1 MDAAGRAGGSQQGH
15 PGGGDGDAPGDAPM
29 DRYLRSQGLYRKK
42 VAKDGSCLFR
52 AVAEQVLHSQSRH
65 MDVRMACVDYLR
77 KNREKFEAFIEGPF
91 EEYLKNLENP
101 QEWVGQ
107 VEISALSLMYK
118 KDFIIYREPNASPSR
133 VTENGFSDKVLLCFS
148 NGNHYDIVYP
158 IEYAEKAALCQ
169 SLLYELLYEKVFN
182 VDVKKIVAELSA
194 VGGTGESNGSS
205 EVSASDSED
214 DNYRSKATTASDVNG
229 MKSLSG
235 NKHLESN
242 GNSTLVVVPKKV
254 LKSLDPL
261 VYRNI
266 EYDVWL
272 QSKWDQQKQDFSI
285 AAGMQYSVGDKC
297 KVRLDHN
304 GKFYNAHIQEVRSD
318 NGPVVVFV
326 EELGAKHAVS
336 LKSLKPLPQTS
347 PMEGW
352 NTVPGKK
359 IKKFFPTW
367 GQNAQPDAECRGPK
381 GQSKSIKPQSALPP
395 RLQHTVGTRQHQFLS
410 SGPQPHQTSTEQ
422 KPPGRN
428 PSQSV
433 RKAERERAED
443 LTPGSRDCNYF
454 GLSPEERR
462 EKQAIEESRSLYEIQ
477 QRDEQAF
484 PALCNNQSVCQAAT
498 QTMDTSNQKKFSTN
512 ERRNSKW
519 TAEVEEQQKEKE
531 SNSRQIHLSQKL
543 EPNSS
548 ENSQDES
555 YPKASSPLEQVK
567 IDSAFLA
574 EQVRNVCLISKFSS
588 QETSDKGELHHSH
601 NLTECLPS
609 ITPTPSPVFSEVHLP
624 PPVPSVPAIVPAWP
638 SEPTSYGPAG
648 IPSQIPASSLM
659 PGPAAGPDSI
669 VSQAQVTSAS
679 VAGVPVWLQA
689 VNQPLMP
696 LPQTLNPY
704 QDPLYPGFPL
714 SEKGE
719 RAVAPSYSLCNTG
732 EDLPKD
738 KNILR
743 FFFNLGVKAYS
754 CPMWAPHSYLY
765 PLHQAYL
772 AACRMYPNVS
782 LPVYPHSPWFQE
794 APPAQ
799 NESETARP
807 NRHFG
812 VQSEAR
818 SNGQIPQVDS
828 RSPSLPLIIPT
839 AQVTES
845 QGQVCVETE
854 NPAQALHAN
863 YEESLR
869 GKNMFP
875 QPPFGH
881 NHFLGAVP
889 IAPHFFPHFWYGYPV
904 QGFIENSVGRPSVVM
919 SPEDKE
925 AAAGTSANMYVGKES
940 SPPVPGVNCAEQLQ
954 KTNSSSG
961 TNTVPFPVAG
971 PGSQCSA
978 PKDTSVRAPQLE
990 QTCPLA
996 APKQK
1001 TSGQQQHSA
1010 PQTQGTERQP
1020 AAPASQPLLSEPP
1033 KSELK
1038 NSIPSRKE
1046 KTGKGRDSK
1055 GAANLQT
1062 ESRAQRMREESSED
1076 ENEVSDMLRSGRS
1089 KQFYNQTYGGGR
1101 RPRLERGYSSRGGY
1115 QFQRNE
1121 EAWKGPPGRSRDD
1134 SYQYQRNFRG
1144 QPYRN
1149 DRRRA
1154 TLGDNQR
1161 GQQA

>member
-1 MDAAGRAGGSQQGH
+1 MEAACKADGGEQSHRGSGMD
-15 PGGGDGDAPGDAPM
+15 DASM
-29 DRYLRSQGLYRKK
+29 DCYLRSQGLYRKR

-65 MDVRMACVDYLR
+65 IDVRMACVDYLR

-91 EEYLKNLENP
+91 EEYLKCLENP

-118 KDFIIYREPNASPSR
+118 KDFIIYREPNASPSH

-158 IEYAEKAALCQ
+158 IEYSETAALCQ
-169 SLLYELLYEKVFN
+169 SLLYELLYEKVFDT
-182 VDVKKIVAELSA
+182 DVKKIIAELSA
-194 VGGTGESNGSS
+194 VGVTEESNGSS

-214 DNYRSKATTASDVNG
+214 DNYRSKATTVSDMNG
-229 MKSLSG
+229 LKSLSG
-235 NKHLESN
+235 NKHLKSN
-242 GNSTLVVVPKKV
+242 GNPTLLDLPKKV
-254 LKSLDPL
+254 LKSLNPS
-261 VYRNI
+261 VYRNV

-304 GKFYNAHIQEVRSD
+304 GKFYNAHIQEVYSE

-336 LKSLKPLPQTS
+336 LKSLKPLPQAS

-367 GQNAQPDAECRGPK
+367 GQNAQPDADCRGPK
-381 GQSKSIKPQSALPP
+381 NQSKSIKPQSALPP
-395 RLQHTVGTRQHQFLS
+395 RLQHTVGTRQHQFLC
-410 SGPQPHQTSTEQ
+410 SGSQPHQTSTEQ
-422 KPPGRN
+422 KAPGRN
-428 PSQSV
+428 PSQTV
-433 RKAERERAED
+433 RKPDRERTED
-443 LTPGSRDCNYF
+443 LNHGSRDCNYF

-484 PALCNNQSVCQAAT
+484 PALSNNQSVCQAAT
-498 QTMDTSNQKKFSTN
+498 QTVDNLNQKKFSNN
-512 ERRNSKW
+512 ERRISKW
-519 TAEVEEQQKEKE
+519 TAEVEEQKDKE

-567 IDSAFLA
+567 TDSPILA

-588 QETSDKGELHHSH
+588 QETSDKGELHHRH

-609 ITPTPSPVFSEVHLP
+609 ITPSPVFSEVHLP
-624 PPVPSVPAIVPAWP
+624 PAVPSVPAIVPAWP
-638 SEPTSYGPAG
+638 SEPTTYGPAG
-648 IPSQIPASSLM
+648 IPAQIPASSLM
-659 PGPAAGPDSI
+659 PAPATGPDSI
-669 VSQAQVTSAS
+669 VSQAQVTSAP
-679 VAGVPVWLQA
+679 VAGVPVSLQA

-704 QDPLYPGFPL
+704 QDPLYPGFPF

-782 LPVYPHSPWFQE
+782 LPVYAHNPWFQE
-794 APPAQ
+794 APPTQ
-799 NESETARP
+799 NENETART
-807 NRHFG
+807 NRHFP
-812 VQSEAR
+812 VPSEAR

-839 AQVTES
+839 AQVSES
-845 QGQVCVETE
+845 QGQVCVESE
-854 NPAQALHAN
+854 NLVQALHAN

-869 GKNMFP
+869 GKSMFP

-889 IAPHFFPHFWYGYPV
+889 IAPPFFPHFWYGYPV
-904 QGFIENSVGRPSVVM
+904 QGFIENSVARPNVVM

-925 AAAGTSANMYVGKES
+925 ATASTSANVYVAKAC
-940 SPPVPGVNCAEQLQ
+940 SPPVPVANCAEELQ
-954 KTNSSSG
+954 KTNSSGGSS
-961 TNTVPFPVAG
+961 TLPFPVAG
-971 PGSQCSA
+971 ASGECSA
-978 PKDTSVRAPQLE
+978 PRETSARAPQLE
-990 QTCPLA
+990 QTCPSA
-996 APKQK
+996 SPAKQK
-1001 TSGQQQHSA
+1001 TAGQQNRS
-1010 PQTQGTERQP
+1010 PQTQGTERQ
-1020 AAPASQPLLSEPP
+1020 AAVPNTPPLSAEPP
-1033 KSELK
+1033 KNELK
-1038 NSIPSRKE
+1038 NSVPSRKE
-1046 KTGKGRDSK
+1046 KTDKGRDSK
-1055 GAANLQT
+1055 GAGSLQT
-1062 ESRAQRMREESSED
+1062 ESRAQRTREESSED
-1076 ENEVSDMLRSGRS
+1076 ESEVSDMLRSGRS

-1101 RPRLERGYSSRGGY
+1101 RPRLEWGYSSRGGY

-1121 EAWKGPPGRSRDD
+1121 EAWKGPPSRSRDD
-1134 SYQYQRNFRG
+1134 GYQYQRNFRG
-1144 QPYRN
+1144 RPYRN

-1161 GQQA
+1161 GHQA

>member
-1 MDAAGRAGGSQQGH
+1 MEAACKPDGGEQSHQGSGVDAS
-15 PGGGDGDAPGDAPM
+15 GDASM
-29 DRYLRSQGLYRKK
+29 DCYLRSQGLYRKR

-52 AVAEQVLHSQSRH
+52 AVAEQVLHSQSWH
-65 MDVRMACVDYLR
+65 IDVRMACVDYIR
-77 KNREKFEAFIEGPF
+77 KNREKFEAVRIIIIVCLF
-91 EEYLKNLENP
+91 ELNFVLFFP
-101 QEWVGQ
+101 IQEWVGQ
-107 VEISALSLMYK
+107 VEISALSLMYNFPK
-118 KDFIIYREPNASPSR
+118 SFSLLS
-133 VTENGFSDKVLLCFS
+133 TEETTEGFLCHFKSS
-148 NGNHYDIVYP
+148 NLSLMSTQHGVRLHT
-158 IEYAEKAALCQ
+158 
-169 SLLYELLYEKVFN
+169 SWTLLYELLYEKVFDT
-182 VDVKKIVAELSA
+182 DVKKIIAELSA
-194 VGGTGESNGSS
+194 VGVTEESNGSS

-214 DNYRSKATTASDVNG
+214 DNYST
-229 MKSLSG
+229 LFYFIQ
-235 NKHLESN
+235 HLKSN
-242 GNSTLVVVPKKV
+242 GNPTLLVLPKKV
-254 LKSLDPL
+254 LKSLNPS
-261 VYRNI
+261 VYRNV

-304 GKFYNAHIQEVRSD
+304 GKFYNAHIQEVCSE

-336 LKSLKPLPQTS
+336 LKSLKPLPQAS

-359 IKKFFPTW
+359 RKKFFPTW
-367 GQNAQPDAECRGPK
+367 GHNAQPDADCRGPK
-381 GQSKSIKPQSALPP
+381 NQSKSIKPQSALPP
-395 RLQHTVGTRQHQFLS
+395 RLQHTVGTRQHQFLC

-422 KPPGRN
+422 KAPGRN
-428 PSQSV
+428 PSQ
-433 RKAERERAED
+433 A
-443 LTPGSRDCNYF
+443 
-454 GLSPEERR
+454 
-462 EKQAIEESRSLYEIQ
+462 KQAIEESRSLYEIQ

-484 PALCNNQSVCQAAT
+484 PALSNSQSVCQVAT
-498 QTMDTSNQKKFSTN
+498 QTVDNLNQNKFSNN

-519 TAEVEEQQKEKE
+519 TADVEEQKDKE

-548 ENSQDES
+548 EVIFKKRPN
-555 YPKASSPLEQVK
+555 
-567 IDSAFLA
+567 FFFN
-574 EQVRNVCLISKFSS
+574 NV
-588 QETSDKGELHHSH
+588 
-601 NLTECLPS
+601 TECLPS
-609 ITPTPSPVFSEVHLP
+609 VTPTPSPVFSEVHLP
-624 PPVPSVPAIVPAWP
+624 PTVPSVPAIVPAWP
-638 SEPTSYGPAG
+638 SEPTTYGPAG
-648 IPSQIPASSLM
+648 IPAQIPASSLM
-659 PGPAAGPDSI
+659 PAPATGPDSI
-669 VSQAQVTSAS
+669 VSQAQVTSAP
-679 VAGVPVWLQA
+679 VAGVPVSLQA

-704 QDPLYPGFPL
+704 QDPLYPGFPF

-782 LPVYPHSPWFQE
+782 VPVYPHGPWFQE
-794 APPAQ
+794 PPTTQ
-799 NESETARP
+799 NENETART
-807 NRHFG
+807 NRHFP

-818 SNGQIPQVDS
+818 SNGQIPHVDS

-839 AQVTES
+839 AQASES
-845 QGQVCVETE
+845 QGQVCVESE
-854 NPAQALHAN
+854 NPVQALHAN

-889 IAPHFFPHFWYGYPV
+889 IAPPFFPHFWYGYPV
-904 QGFIENSVGRPSVVM
+904 QGFIENSVARPNVVM

-925 AAAGTSANMYVGKES
+925 AAAGTSANVYVAKEC
-940 SPPVPGVNCAEQLQ
+940 SPPVPAVNCAQQQLQ
-954 KTNSSSG
+954 KSNSSSSS
-961 TNTVPFPVAG
+961 NAVPFPVAG
-971 PGSQCSA
+971 ASSA
-978 PKDTSVRAPQLE
+978 PKETSARAPQLE
-990 QTCPLA
+990 QTCPSA
-996 APKQK
+996 SPAKQK
-1001 TSGQQQHSA
+1001 PAGQQNRSLQM
-1010 PQTQGTERQP
+1010 QGTERQT
-1020 AAPASQPLLSEPP
+1020 AAPNAPPLLAEPP
-1033 KSELK
+1033 KNELK

-1046 KTGKGRDSK
+1046 KPDKGRDSK
-1055 GAANLQT
+1055 GAGNLQA
-1062 ESRAQRMREESSED
+1062 ESRAQRPREESSED
-1076 ENEVSDMLRSGRS
+1076 ESEVSDMLRSGRS

-1101 RPRLERGYSSRGGY
+1101 RPRLEWGYSSRGGY

-1121 EAWKGPPGRSRDD
+1121 EAWKGPPSRSRDD
-1134 SYQYQRNFRG
+1134 GYQYQRNFRG
-1144 QPYRN
+1144 RPYRN

-1161 GQQA
+1161 GHQA

>member
-1 MDAAGRAGGSQQGH
+1 MDAADRAGGGEQSH
-15 PGGGDGDAPGDAPM
+15 PGGGRDAPGDTSM

-65 MDVRMACVDYLR
+65 IDVRMACVDYLR

-91 EEYLKNLENP
+91 EDYLKSLENP

-118 KDFIIYREPNASPSR
+118 KDFIIYQEPNASPSR

-169 SLLYELLYEKVFN
+169 SLLYELLYEKVFDM
-182 VDVKKIVAELSA
+182 DVKKIMAELSA
-194 VGGTGESNGSS
+194 VGVTEESNGSS

-214 DNYRSKATTASDVNG
+214 DNYRSKATTVSDMNG

-242 GNSTLVVVPKKV
+242 GNPTSLVLPKKV

-285 AAGMQYSVGDKC
+285 AAGMQYSIGDKC

-304 GKFYNAHIQEVRSD
+304 GKFYNAHIQEVFSE

-359 IKKFFPTW
+359 IKKFYPTW

-381 GQSKSIKPQSALPP
+381 NQSKSIKPQSALPP
-395 RLQHTVGTRQHQFLS
+395 RLQHTVGTRQHQFLC

-422 KPPGRN
+422 KAPGRN
-428 PSQSV
+428 PPQSA
-433 RKAERERAED
+433 RKAERERGEE
-443 LTPGSRDCNYF
+443 LSHGSRDCNYF

-484 PALCNNQSVCQAAT
+484 PALCNNQLVCQAAT
-498 QTMDTSNQKKFSTN
+498 QTVDNVNQKKFSN
-512 ERRNSKW
+512 SERRNSKW
-519 TAEVEEQQKEKE
+519 TAEVEEQKEKE

-548 ENSQDES
+548 EN
-555 YPKASSPLEQVK
+555 
-567 IDSAFLA
+567 
-574 EQVRNVCLISKFSS
+574 
-588 QETSDKGELHHSH
+588 
-601 NLTECLPS
+601 LTECLPS
-609 ITPTPSPVFSEVHLP
+609 VTPTPSPVFSEVHLP
-624 PPVPSVPAIVPAWP
+624 PAVPSVPAIVPAWP
-638 SEPTSYGPAG
+638 SEPATYGPAG
-648 IPSQIPASSLM
+648 IPTQIPASSLM
-659 PGPAAGPDSI
+659 PGPATGPDSI
-669 VSQAQVTSAS
+669 VSQA
-679 VAGVPVWLQA
+679 
-689 VNQPLMP
+689 
-696 LPQTLNPY
+696 QTLNPY
-704 QDPLYPGFPL
+704 QDPLYPGFPFN
-714 SEKGE
+714 EKGE
-719 RAVAPSYSLCNTG
+719 RAVAPPYSLCSTG
-732 EDLPKD
+732 DDLPKD

-782 LPVYPHSPWFQE
+782 LPVYPHNPWFQE
-794 APPAQ
+794 AAPAQ
-799 NESETARP
+799 NENETARP
-807 NRHFG
+807 NRHFA
-812 VQSEAR
+812 VQTEVR
-818 SNGQIPQVDS
+818 SNGQIPQVD
-828 RSPSLPLIIPT
+828 RSPSLPLIIPS

-845 QGQVCVETE
+845 QGQVCVEPE

-889 IAPHFFPHFWYGYPV
+889 IAPPFFPHFWYGYPV
-904 QGFIENSVGRPSVVM
+904 QGFIENSVARPNLVL

-925 AAAGTSANMYVGKES
+925 AAAGTSASMYVGKEC

-954 KTNSSSG
+954 KTSSG
-961 TNTVPFPVAG
+961 SGSNTVPFPVAAAG
-971 PGSQCSA
+971 TL
-978 PKDTSVRAPQLE
+978 KDTSARAPQLE
-990 QTCPLA
+990 QACPSA

-1001 TSGQQQHSA
+1001 AAGQQHRP
-1010 PQTQGTERQP
+1010 PQTQGPERP
-1020 AAPASQPLLSEPP
+1020 TAGPSTQPLLAEPP
-1033 KSELK
+1033 KNELK
-1038 NSIPSRKE
+1038 PSTPGRKE
-1046 KTGKGRDSK
+1046 RPAKGRESK
-1055 GAANLQT
+1055 GTGNVQT
-1062 ESRAQRMREESSED
+1062 ESRAQRTREESSED
-1076 ENEVSDMLRSGRS
+1076 DTEVSDMLRSGRS

-1101 RPRLERGYSSRGGY
+1101 RPRSDRGYSSRGGY

-1121 EAWKGPPGRSRDD
+1121 EAWKGPPSRSRDD
-1134 SYQYQRNFRG
+1134 GYQYQRNFRG

>member
-1 MDAAGRAGGSQQGH
+1 MEAACRPEGGEQSHQGS
-15 PGGGDGDAPGDAPM
+15 GADAPGDASM
-29 DRYLRSQGLYRKK
+29 DCYLRSQGLYRKR

-65 MDVRMACVDYLR
+65 IDVRMACVDYLR

-91 EEYLKNLENP
+91 EEYLKCLENP

-118 KDFIIYREPNASPSR
+118 KDFIIYREPNASPSH

-158 IEYAEKAALCQ
+158 IEYSEKAALCQ
-169 SLLYELLYEKVFN
+169 SLLYELLYEKVFDT
-182 VDVKKIVAELSA
+182 DVKKIIAELSA
-194 VGGTGESNGSS
+194 VGVTEESNGSS

-214 DNYRSKATTASDVNG
+214 DNYRSKVTTVSDMNG
-229 MKSLSG
+229 LKSLSG
-235 NKHLESN
+235 NKHLKSN
-242 GNSTLVVVPKKV
+242 GNPALLVLPKKV
-254 LKSLDPL
+254 LKSLNPS
-261 VYRNI
+261 VYRNV

-304 GKFYNAHIQEVRSD
+304 GKFYNAHIQEVCSE
-318 NGPVVVFV
+318 NGPVIVFV

-336 LKSLKPLPQTS
+336 LKSLKPLPQAS

-367 GQNAQPDAECRGPK
+367 GQNAQPDADCRGPK
-381 GQSKSIKPQSALPP
+381 NQSKSIKPQSALPP

-422 KPPGRN
+422 KAPGRN
-428 PSQSV
+428 ASQTA
-433 RKAERERAED
+433 RKPDRERTED
-443 LTPGSRDCNYF
+443 LNHGSRDCNYF

-484 PALCNNQSVCQAAT
+484 PALSNNQSVCQAAT
-498 QTMDTSNQKKFSTN
+498 QTVDNLNQKKFSN
-512 ERRNSKW
+512 SERRNNKW
-519 TAEVEEQQKEKE
+519 TAEVEEQKDKE

-548 ENSQDES
+548 EKNSQDES
-555 YPKASSPLEQVK
+555 CPKASSPLEQVK
-567 IDSAFLA
+567 TDSPVLA
-574 EQVRNVCLISKFSS
+574 EQNV
-588 QETSDKGELHHSH
+588 
-601 NLTECLPS
+601 TECLPS
-609 ITPTPSPVFSEVHLP
+609 VTPTPSSVFSEVHLP
-624 PPVPSVPAIVPAWP
+624 PAVPSVPAIVPAWP
-638 SEPTSYGPAG
+638 SEPATYGPAG
-648 IPSQIPASSLM
+648 IPPQIPASSLM
-659 PGPAAGPDSI
+659 PAPATGPDSI
-669 VSQAQVTSAS
+669 VSQAQVTSAP
-679 VAGVPVWLQA
+679 VAGVPVSLQA

-704 QDPLYPGFPL
+704 QDPLYPGFPF

-782 LPVYPHSPWFQE
+782 LPVYPHNPWFQE
-794 APPAQ
+794 APPTQ
-799 NESETARP
+799 NENETAQT
-807 NRHFG
+807 NRHFP
-812 VQSEAR
+812 VQSEVR
-818 SNGQIPQVDS
+818 SDGQIPQVDS

-839 AQVTES
+839 AQVSES
-845 QGQVCVETE
+845 QGQVCVESE
-854 NPAQALHAN
+854 NPVQALHVN

-869 GKNMFP
+869 GKNVFP

-889 IAPHFFPHFWYGYPV
+889 IAPPFFPHFWYGYPV
-904 QGFIENSVGRPSVVM
+904 QGFIDNSVARPNVVM
-919 SPEDKE
+919 SREDKE
-925 AAAGTSANMYVGKES
+925 VTAGTSATMFVAKEC
-940 SPPVPGVNCAEQLQ
+940 SPPVPGGNSTEQLE
-954 KTNSSSG
+954 KPHGSSG
-961 TNTVPFPVAG
+961 PSAVPFPVAG
-971 PGSQCSA
+971 GSSECAA
-978 PKDTSVRAPQLE
+978 PKETSALVPPLE
-990 QTCPLA
+990 QTGPSA
-996 APKQK
+996 SPAKQK
-1001 TSGQQQHSA
+1001 TAGQQNRSSQI
-1010 PQTQGTERQP
+1010 QGTERQTAVP
-1020 AAPASQPLLSEPP
+1020 NTPPPLAEPP
-1033 KSELK
+1033 KNELK
-1038 NSIPSRKE
+1038 NSVSGRKE
-1046 KTGKGRDSK
+1046 KTDKGRDSK
-1055 GAANLQT
+1055 GAGHLQP
-1062 ESRAQRMREESSED
+1062 ESRAQRAREESSDD
-1076 ENEVSDMLRSGRS
+1076 ESEVSDMLRSGRS

-1101 RPRLERGYSSRGGY
+1101 RPRLEWGYSSRGGY

-1121 EAWKGPPGRSRDD
+1121 DTWKGPPGRSRDD
-1134 SYQYQRNFRG
+1134 GYQYQRNFRG
-1144 QPYRN
+1144 RPFRN

-1154 TLGDNQR
+1154 ALGDNQR
-1161 GQQA
+1161 GHQT

>member
-1 MDAAGRAGGSQQGH
+1 SMDC
-15 PGGGDGDAPGDAPM
+15 
-29 DRYLRSQGLYRKK
+29 YLRSQGLYRKR

-65 MDVRMACVDYLR
+65 IDVRMACVDYLR

-91 EEYLKNLENP
+91 EEYLKCLENP

-118 KDFIIYREPNASPSR
+118 KDFIIYREPNASPSH

-148 NGNHYDIVYP
+148 NGNHYDILYP
-158 IEYAEKAALCQ
+158 IEYSEKAALCQ
-169 SLLYELLYEKVFN
+169 SLLYELLYEKVFDT
-182 VDVKKIVAELSA
+182 DVKKIIAELSA
-194 VGGTGESNGSS
+194 VGATEESNGSS

-214 DNYRSKATTASDVNG
+214 DNYRSKATTVSDMNG
-229 MKSLSG
+229 LKSLAG
-235 NKHLESN
+235 NKHLKSN
-242 GNSTLVVVPKKV
+242 GNPSLLVLPKKV
-254 LKSLDPL
+254 LKSLNPS
-261 VYRNI
+261 VYRNV

-285 AAGMQYSVGDKC
+285 AAGMQYAVGDKC

-304 GKFYNAHIQEVRSD
+304 GKFYNAHIQEVCSE

-336 LKSLKPLPQTS
+336 LKSLKPLPQAS

-367 GQNAQPDAECRGPK
+367 GQNAQPDADCRGPK
-381 GQSKSIKPQSALPP
+381 SQSKSIKPQSALPP
-395 RLQHTVGTRQHQFLS
+395 RLQHTVGTRQHQFLC
-410 SGPQPHQTSTEQ
+410 SGPQSHQTSTEQ
-422 KPPGRN
+422 KAPGRN
-428 PSQSV
+428 PSQTA
-433 RKAERERAED
+433 RKPERERTED
-443 LTPGSRDCNYF
+443 LNHGSRDCNYF

-484 PALCNNQSVCQAAT
+484 PALSNVRLTLERQTLTGLSCDSHKWCNGSFTRLCLGVT
-498 QTMDTSNQKKFSTN
+498 
-512 ERRNSKW
+512 
-519 TAEVEEQQKEKE
+519 E

-548 ENSQDES
+548 EKNSQDES
-555 YPKASSPLEQVK
+555 YPKASSPLEQIK
-567 IDSAFLA
+567 TDSPVLA
-574 EQVRNVCLISKFSS
+574 EQ
-588 QETSDKGELHHSH
+588 

-624 PPVPSVPAIVPAWP
+624 PAVPSVPAIVPAWP
-638 SEPTSYGPAG
+638 SEPTTYGPAG
-648 IPSQIPASSLM
+648 IPAQIPASSLM
-659 PGPAAGPDSI
+659 PAPATGPDSI
-669 VSQAQVTSAS
+669 VSQAQVTSAP
-679 VAGVPVWLQA
+679 VAGVPVSLQA

-696 LPQTLNPY
+696 LPQSLNPY
-704 QDPLYPGFPL
+704 QDPLYPGFPF

-719 RAVAPSYSLCNTG
+719 RAIAPSYSLCNTG

-782 LPVYPHSPWFQE
+782 LPVYPHNPWFQE
-794 APPAQ
+794 ALPTQ
-799 NESETARP
+799 NENETART
-807 NRHFG
+807 NRHFP

-828 RSPSLPLIIPT
+828 RSPSLPLIIPS
-839 AQVTES
+839 AQVSES
-845 QGQVCVETE
+845 QGQVCVESE
-854 NPAQALHAN
+854 NPVQALHAS

-869 GKNMFP
+869 GKNLFP

-889 IAPHFFPHFWYGYPV
+889 IAPPFFPHFWYGYPV
-904 QGFIENSVGRPSVVM
+904 QSFIDNSVARPNVVV

-925 AAAGTSANMYVGKES
+925 ATASTSANLYVAKEC
-940 SPPVPGVNCAEQLQ
+940 SPPVPVANCAEQLQ
-954 KTNSSSG
+954 KTNSGSG
-961 TNTVPFPVAG
+961 SN
-971 PGSQCSA
+971 SA
-978 PKDTSVRAPQLE
+978 PVPVPGASSECGGPKEASARAPQLE
-990 QTCPLA
+990 HACPSA
-996 APKQK
+996 SPAKQK
-1001 TSGQQQHSA
+1001 TAGQQNRS
-1010 PQTQGTERQP
+1010 PQIQGTERQT
-1020 AAPASQPLLSEPP
+1020 AVRDAPPLLAEPP
-1033 KSELK
+1033 KNELK
-1038 NSIPSRKE
+1038 TSISSRKE
-1046 KTGKGRDSK
+1046 KTDKGRDSK
-1055 GAANLQT
+1055 GAGNLQT
-1062 ESRAQRMREESSED
+1062 DSRAQRTRDESSED
-1076 ENEVSDMLRSGRS
+1076 ESEVSDMLRSGRS

-1101 RPRLERGYSSRGGY
+1101 RPRLEWGYSSRGGY

-1121 EAWKGPPGRSRDD
+1121 EAWKGPPSRSRDD
-1134 SYQYQRNFRG
+1134 GHQYQRNFRG
-1144 QPYRN
+1144 RPYRN

-1154 TLGDNQR
+1154 ALGDNQR
-1161 GQQA
+1161 GHQA

>member
-1 MDAAGRAGGSQQGH
+1 
-15 PGGGDGDAPGDAPM
+15 
-29 DRYLRSQGLYRKK
+29 
-42 VAKDGSCLFR
+42 
-52 AVAEQVLHSQSRH
+52 
-65 MDVRMACVDYLR
+65 
-77 KNREKFEAFIEGPF
+77 
-91 EEYLKNLENP
+91 
-101 QEWVGQ
+101 
-107 VEISALSLMYK
+107 
-118 KDFIIYREPNASPSR
+118 
-133 VTENGFSDKVLLCFS
+133 
-148 NGNHYDIVYP
+148 
-158 IEYAEKAALCQ
+158 
-169 SLLYELLYEKVFN
+169 
-182 VDVKKIVAELSA
+182 
-194 VGGTGESNGSS
+194 
-205 EVSASDSED
+205 
-214 DNYRSKATTASDVNG
+214 
-229 MKSLSG
+229 
-235 NKHLESN
+235 
-242 GNSTLVVVPKKV
+242 
-254 LKSLDPL
+254 
-261 VYRNI
+261 
-266 EYDVWL
+266 
-272 QSKWDQQKQDFSI
+272 
-285 AAGMQYSVGDKC
+285 
-297 KVRLDHN
+297 
-304 GKFYNAHIQEVRSD
+304 
-318 NGPVVVFV
+318 
-326 EELGAKHAVS
+326 
-336 LKSLKPLPQTS
+336 
-347 PMEGW
+347 
-352 NTVPGKK
+352 
-359 IKKFFPTW
+359 
-367 GQNAQPDAECRGPK
+367 
-381 GQSKSIKPQSALPP
+381 
-395 RLQHTVGTRQHQFLS
+395 
-410 SGPQPHQTSTEQ
+410 
-422 KPPGRN
+422 
-428 PSQSV
+428 
-433 RKAERERAED
+433 
-443 LTPGSRDCNYF
+443 
-454 GLSPEERR
+454 
-462 EKQAIEESRSLYEIQ
+462 
-477 QRDEQAF
+477 
-484 PALCNNQSVCQAAT
+484 NQSVCQAAT
-498 QTMDTSNQKKFSTN
+498 QTMDNLNQKKFSNN

-519 TAEVEEQQKEKE
+519 TAEVEEQKEKE

-548 ENSQDES
+548 EKNSQDES

-567 IDSAFLA
+567 TDSSMLA
-574 EQVRNVCLISKFSS
+574 EQ
-588 QETSDKGELHHSH
+588 

-609 ITPTPSPVFSEVHLP
+609 VTPAPSPVFSEVHLP
-624 PPVPSVPAIVPAWP
+624 PAVPSVPAIVPAWP
-638 SEPTSYGPAG
+638 SEPTTYGPAG

-659 PGPAAGPDSI
+659 PGPAAGPESI

-782 LPVYPHSPWFQE
+782 LPVYPHNPWFQE

-799 NESETARP
+799 NESEAARP

-839 AQVTES
+839 AQVSES
-845 QGQVCVETE
+845 QGQVCVEAE

-863 YEESLR
+863 YEDSLR
-869 GKNMFP
+869 GKSMFP

-889 IAPHFFPHFWYGYPV
+889 IAPPFFPHFWYGYPV

-925 AAAGTSANMYVGKES
+925 AAAGTSASTFVGKES
-940 SPPVPGVNCAEQLQ
+940 GAAVPGVNCAEQLQ
-954 KTNSSSG
+954 KSNSGSG
-961 TNTVPFPVAG
+961 SNTVPFPVAG
-971 PGSQCSA
+971 AGSQCSA
-978 PKDTSVRAPQLE
+978 PKDTSARAPQLE
-990 QTCPLA
+990 QTCPVA

-1001 TSGQQQHSA
+1001 PAGQQHRA
-1010 PQTQGTERQP
+1010 PQAQGTERQP
-1020 AAPASQPLLSEPP
+1020 AAPSSQSPLAEPP
-1033 KSELK
+1033 KNELK
-1038 NSIPSRKE
+1038 TSIPSRKE

-1055 GAANLQT
+1055 GAGNLQM
-1062 ESRAQRMREESSED
+1062 ESRAQRTREESSED
-1076 ENEVSDMLRSGRS
+1076 ESEVSDMLRSGRS
-1089 KQFYNQTYGGGR
+1089 KQFYNQTYAGGR

-1134 SYQYQRNFRG
+1134 GYQYQRNFRG

-1154 TLGDNQR
+1154 ALGDNQR

>member
-1 MDAAGRAGGSQQGH
+1 MDAAGRAGGGEQSH
-15 PGGGDGDAPGDAPM
+15 PGSGGDAPGDTSM

-65 MDVRMACVDYLR
+65 IDVRMACVDYLR
-77 KNREKFEAFIEGPF
+77 KNRERFEAFIEGPF
-91 EEYLKNLENP
+91 EQYLKKLENP

-118 KDFIIYREPNASPSR
+118 KDFVIYQEPNASPSR

-169 SLLYELLYEKVFN
+169 SLLYELLYEKVFDM
-182 VDVKKIVAELSA
+182 DVKKIIAELSA
-194 VGGTGESNGSS
+194 VGVTEESNGSS

-214 DNYRSKATTASDVNG
+214 DSYRSKATTVSDMNG

-242 GNSTLVVVPKKV
+242 GNSSLLVLPKKV

-261 VYRNI
+261 VYRNV

-272 QSKWDQQKQDFSI
+272 RSKWDQQKQDFSI
-285 AAGMQYSVGDKC
+285 AAGMQYSIGDKC

-304 GKFYNAHIQEVRSD
+304 GKFYNAHIQEVFSE

-359 IKKFFPTW
+359 IKKFYPTW

-381 GQSKSIKPQSALPP
+381 NQSKSIKPQSALPP
-395 RLQHTVGTRQHQFLS
+395 RLQHTVGTRQHQFLC

-422 KPPGRN
+422 KAPGRN

-433 RKAERERAED
+433 RKAERERAEE
-443 LTPGSRDCNYF
+443 PGAGGRDCRYF

-498 QTMDTSNQKKFSTN
+498 QTVDNVNQKKISNN
-512 ERRNSKW
+512 ERKNSKW
-519 TAEVEEQQKEKE
+519 IAEVEEQKEKE

-548 ENSQDES
+548 EKNSQDES

-567 IDSAFLA
+567 TDSPILA
-574 EQVRNVCLISKFSS
+574 EQ
-588 QETSDKGELHHSH
+588 
-601 NLTECLPS
+601 NLSECLPS
-609 ITPTPSPVFSEVHLP
+609 VTPTPSPVFSEVHLP
-624 PPVPSVPAIVPAWP
+624 PAVPSVPAIVPAWP
-638 SEPTSYGPAG
+638 SEPAPYGPAG
-648 IPSQIPASSLM
+648 IPAQIPASSLM
-659 PGPAAGPDSI
+659 PGPATGPDSI

-679 VAGVPVWLQA
+679 VAGLPVWLQA

-704 QDPLYPGFPL
+704 QDPLYPGFPFN
-714 SEKGE
+714 EKGE
-719 RAVAPSYSLCNTG
+719 RAVAPPYSLCSTG

-782 LPVYPHSPWFQE
+782 LPVYPHNPWFQE
-794 APPAQ
+794 APAAQ
-799 NESETARP
+799 NDNEAARP
-807 NRHFG
+807 NRHFA
-812 VQSEAR
+812 VQTEAR
-818 SNGQIPQVDS
+818 SNGQIPQVD
-828 RSPSLPLIIPT
+828 RSPSLPLILPS
-839 AQVTES
+839 AQVSES
-845 QGQVCVETE
+845 QGQVCVEAE

-869 GKNMFP
+869 GKNVFP

-889 IAPHFFPHFWYGYPV
+889 IAPPFLPHFWYGYPV
-904 QGFIENSVGRPSVVM
+904 QGFIENSVARPNVVM

-925 AAAGTSANMYVGKES
+925 AAASTSGSPYAGREC
-940 SPPVPGVNCAEQLQ
+940 SPPVPGANCAEQLP
-954 KTNSSSG
+954 KAKSSSG
-961 TNTVPFPVAG
+961 SNAVPFPGAAAG
-971 PGSQCSA
+971 T
-978 PKDTSVRAPQLE
+978 PKDTSARAPPLE
-990 QTCPLA
+990 QTCPSA

-1001 TSGQQQHSA
+1001 AAGQPHRP
-1010 PQTQGTERQP
+1010 PQTQGPDRP
-1020 AAPASQPLLSEPP
+1020 AAGPGAQPLPPEPP

-1038 NSIPSRKE
+1038 PSAPGRKE
-1046 KTGKGRDSK
+1046 KAAKGRDSR
-1055 GAANLQT
+1055 GAGNVQT
-1062 ESRAQRMREESSED
+1062 ESRAQRTREESSED
-1076 ENEVSDMLRSGRS
+1076 DSEVSDMLRSGRS

-1101 RPRLERGYSSRGGY
+1101 RPRPERGYSSRGGY

-1121 EAWKGPPGRSRDD
+1121 EAWKGQPSRGRDD
-1134 SYQYQRNFRG
+1134 GYQYQRNFRG

>member
-1 MDAAGRAGGSQQGH
+1 MEAACRADSEEQSHQ
-15 PGGGDGDAPGDAPM
+15 GGGADTPGDTSM
-29 DRYLRSQGLYRKK
+29 DCYLRSQGLYRKR

-65 MDVRMACVDYLR
+65 IDVRMACVDYLR

-91 EEYLKNLENP
+91 EDYLKCLENP

-118 KDFIIYREPNASPSR
+118 KDFIIYREPNASPSH

-158 IEYAEKAALCQ
+158 IEYSEKAALCQ
-169 SLLYELLYEKVFN
+169 SLLYELLYEKVFDT
-182 VDVKKIVAELSA
+182 DVKKIIAELSA
-194 VGGTGESNGSS
+194 GGVTEESNGSS

-214 DNYRSKATTASDVNG
+214 DSYRSKATTVSDTNG
-229 MKSLSG
+229 SKSLSD
-235 NKHLESN
+235 NKHLKSN
-242 GNSTLVVVPKKV
+242 ENPALLVLPKKV
-254 LKSLDPL
+254 LKALNPS
-261 VYRNI
+261 VYRNV

-272 QSKWDQQKQDFSI
+272 QSKWDQQNQDFSI

-297 KVRLDHN
+297 KVRLEHN
-304 GKFYNAHIQEVRSD
+304 GKFYNAHIQEVCSE

-336 LKSLKPLPQTS
+336 LKSLKPLPQAS

-367 GQNAQPDAECRGPK
+367 GQNAQPDADCRGPK
-381 GQSKSIKPQSALPP
+381 NQSKSVKPQSALPP
-395 RLQHTVGTRQHQFLS
+395 RLQHTVGTRQHQFLC
-410 SGPQPHQTSTEQ
+410 SGSQPHQTSTEQ
-422 KPPGRN
+422 KAPGRN
-428 PSQSV
+428 PSQTL
-433 RKAERERAED
+433 RKPDRERTED
-443 LTPGSRDCNYF
+443 PNHGSRDCNYF

-484 PALCNNQSVCQAAT
+484 PALSNNQSVCQAAT
-498 QTMDTSNQKKFSTN
+498 QTVDNLNQKKFSSN

-519 TAEVEEQQKEKE
+519 TSEVEEQKDKE

-548 ENSQDES
+548 EKNSQDES
-555 YPKASSPLEQVK
+555 CPKDSSPLEQVK
-567 IDSAFLA
+567 TDSPILA

-609 ITPTPSPVFSEVHLP
+609 VTPTPSPVFSEVHLP
-624 PPVPSVPAIVPAWP
+624 PAVPSVPAIVPAWP
-638 SEPTSYGPAG
+638 SEPATYGPAG
-648 IPSQIPASSLM
+648 IPAQIPASSLM
-659 PGPAAGPDSI
+659 PAPATGPDSI
-669 VSQAQVTSAS
+669 VSQA
-679 VAGVPVWLQA
+679 
-689 VNQPLMP
+689 
-696 LPQTLNPY
+696 QTLNPY
-704 QDPLYPGFPL
+704 QDPLYPGFPF

-719 RAVAPSYSLCNTG
+719 RAVAPSYSLCSTG

-782 LPVYPHSPWFQE
+782 LPVYPHNPWFQE
-794 APPAQ
+794 ALPAQ
-799 NESETARP
+799 SENEPAQT
-807 NRHFG
+807 NRHFP

-818 SNGQIPQVDS
+818 SNGQVPQVDG
-828 RSPSLPLIIPT
+828 RSASLPLMIPA
-839 AQVTES
+839 AQVSES
-845 QGQVCVETE
+845 QGQVCVESE
-854 NPAQALHAN
+854 NPVQALHAN

-869 GKNMFP
+869 GKNVFP
-875 QPPFGH
+875 QPHFGH

-889 IAPHFFPHFWYGYPV
+889 IAPPFFPHFWYGYPV
-904 QGFIENSVGRPSVVM
+904 QGFIENSVARPSVVL

-925 AAAGTSANMYVGKES
+925 AAAGTSAGMYVAKEC
-940 SPPVPGVNCAEQLQ
+940 SPPVPGGNSAEQLQ
-954 KTNSSSG
+954 RTDSSSG
-961 TNTVPFPVAG
+961 SNTVPFPAAG
-971 PGSQCSA
+971 ARRLQEA
-978 PKDTSVRAPQLE
+978 PKEAPARASQLE
-990 QTCPLA
+990 QTGPSASLA
-996 APKQK
+996 KQK
-1001 TSGQQQHSA
+1001 TAGQRNRS
-1010 PQTQGTERQP
+1010 PQTLGTERQP
-1020 AAPASQPLLSEPP
+1020 TVPSTLPVPSEPKNEP
-1033 KSELK
+1033 KL
-1038 NSIPSRKE
+1038 SIPSRKE
-1046 KTGKGRDSK
+1046 KSDKGRESK
-1055 GAANLQT
+1055 GTGSQQT
-1062 ESRAQRMREESSED
+1062 ESRVQRTREESSED
-1076 ENEVSDMLRSGRS
+1076 ESEVSDMLRSGRS
-1089 KQFYNQTYGGGR
+1089 KQFYSQTYGGGR
-1101 RPRLERGYSSRGGY
+1101 RPRVEWGYSSRGGY

-1121 EAWKGPPGRSRDD
+1121 EAWKGPPGRGRDD
-1134 SYQYQRNFRG
+1134 GYQCQRNFRG
-1144 QPYRN
+1144 RPYRN

-1154 TLGDNQR
+1154 TQGDSQR
-1161 GQQA
+1161 GQQT

>member
-1 MDAAGRAGGSQQGH
+1 MDAAGRAGGGEQSQ
-15 PGGGDGDAPGDAPM
+15 PGSGRDAPGDTSM
-29 DRYLRSQGLYRKK
+29 DRYLRYQGLYRKK

-65 MDVRMACVDYLR
+65 IDVRMACVDYLR
-77 KNREKFEAFIEGPF
+77 KNREKFEAFIEGSF
-91 EEYLKNLENP
+91 EDYLKSLENP

-118 KDFIIYREPNASPSR
+118 KDFIIYQEPNASPSR

-169 SLLYELLYEKVFN
+169 SLLYELLYEKVFD
-182 VDVKKIVAELSA
+182 VDVKKIMAELSA
-194 VGGTGESNGSS
+194 VGVAEESNGSS

-214 DNYRSKATTASDVNG
+214 DSYRSKATTVSDMNG

-242 GNSTLVVVPKKV
+242 GSPTSLVLPKKV

-272 QSKWDQQKQDFSI
+272 RSRWDQQKQDFSI
-285 AAGMQYSVGDKC
+285 AAGMQYSIGDKC

-304 GKFYNAHIQEVRSD
+304 GKFYNAHIQEVCSE

-359 IKKFFPTW
+359 IKKFYPTW

-381 GQSKSIKPQSALPP
+381 NQSKSIKPQSALPP
-395 RLQHTVGTRQHQFLS
+395 RLQHTVGTRQHQFLC

-422 KPPGRN
+422 KAPGRT
-428 PSQSV
+428 PSQSA
-433 RKAERERAED
+433 RKAERERGEE
-443 LTPGSRDCNYF
+443 LSHHGSRDCHYF

-484 PALCNNQSVCQAAT
+484 PALCNNQLVCQAAT
-498 QTMDTSNQKKFSTN
+498 QTVDNVNQKKFSN
-512 ERRNSKW
+512 SERRNSKW
-519 TAEVEEQQKEKE
+519 TAEVEDQKEKE

-548 ENSQDES
+548 E
-555 YPKASSPLEQVK
+555 
-567 IDSAFLA
+567 
-574 EQVRNVCLISKFSS
+574 FSS

-609 ITPTPSPVFSEVHLP
+609 VTPTPSPVFSEVHLP
-624 PPVPSVPAIVPAWP
+624 PAVPSVPAIVPAWP
-638 SEPTSYGPAG
+638 SEPATYGPAG
-648 IPSQIPASSLM
+648 IPTQIPASSLM
-659 PGPAAGPDSI
+659 PGPATGPDSI

-679 VAGVPVWLQA
+679 GAGVPVWLQA

-704 QDPLYPGFPL
+704 QDPLYPGFPFN
-714 SEKGE
+714 EKGE
-719 RAVAPSYSLCNTG
+719 RAVAPPYSLCSTG
-732 EDLPKD
+732 DDLPKD

-782 LPVYPHSPWFQE
+782 LPVYPHNPWFQE
-794 APPAQ
+794 AAPAQ
-799 NESETARP
+799 NENDTARP
-807 NRHFG
+807 NRHFA
-812 VQSEAR
+812 VQTEAR
-818 SNGQIPQVDS
+818 SNGQIPQVD
-828 RSPSLPLIIPT
+828 RSPSLPLIIPS

-845 QGQVCVETE
+845 QGQVCVEPE

-889 IAPHFFPHFWYGYPV
+889 IAPPFFPHFWYGYPV
-904 QGFIENSVGRPSVVM
+904 QGFIENSVARPNVVL

-925 AAAGTSANMYVGKES
+925 AAAGTSASMYVGKEC

-954 KTNSSSG
+954 KTNSGS
-961 TNTVPFPVAG
+961 NTVPFPVAAAG
-971 PGSQCSA
+971 T
-978 PKDTSVRAPQLE
+978 PKDTSARAPQLE
-990 QTCPLA
+990 QTSPA

-1001 TSGQQQHSA
+1001 AAGQQHRP
-1010 PQTQGTERQP
+1010 PQTQGPDRPTAGPSTQ
-1020 AAPASQPLLSEPP
+1020 ALLAEPP
-1033 KSELK
+1033 KNELK
-1038 NSIPSRKE
+1038 AGTPGRKE
-1046 KTGKGRDSK
+1046 RPAKGRESK
-1055 GAANLQT
+1055 GAGNAQPD
-1062 ESRAQRMREESSED
+1062 SRAQRTREESSED
-1076 ENEVSDMLRSGRS
+1076 DTEVSDMLRSGRS

-1101 RPRLERGYSSRGGY
+1101 RPRPDRGYSSRGGY

-1121 EAWKGPPGRSRDD
+1121 EAWKGPPSRSRDD
-1134 SYQYQRNFRG
+1134 GYQYQRNFRG

-1154 TLGDNQR
+1154 ALGDNQR

>member
-1 MDAAGRAGGSQQGH
+1 MDAGEEQSYPGSGG
-15 PGGGDGDAPGDAPM
+15 GDAPGHASM

-65 MDVRMACVDYLR
+65 IDVRMACVDYLR

-118 KDFIIYREPNASPSR
+118 KDFIIYQEPNASPSH

-158 IEYAEKAALCQ
+158 IEYSEKAALCQ
-169 SLLYELLYEKVFN
+169 SLLYELLYEKVFD
-182 VDVKKIVAELSA
+182 VDIKKSMAELSA

-214 DNYRSKATTASDVNG
+214 DTYRSKATTVTDMNG

-235 NKHLESN
+235 TKHLESN
-242 GNSTLVVVPKKV
+242 GNPALLVIPKKV

-272 QSKWDQQKQDFSI
+272 QSKLDQQKQDFSI

-297 KVRLDHN
+297 KVRLEHN
-304 GKFYNAHIQEVRSD
+304 GKFYNAHIQEVHSES
-318 NGPVVVFV
+318 GPVVVFV

-367 GQNAQPDAECRGPK
+367 GQNAQPGRTVPVFVWQDLSLMFCPKELKKMIEKSLACFDVIIPDAECRGPK
-381 GQSKSIKPQSALPP
+381 NQSKSIKPQSALPP
-395 RLQHTVGTRQHQFLS
+395 RLQHTAGTRQHQFLC
-410 SGPQPHQTSTEQ
+410 SGPQPHQTSTEP
-422 KPPGRN
+422 KAPGRN
-428 PSQSV
+428 PSQSM
-433 RKAERERAED
+433 RKAEWERGED
-443 LTPGSRDCNYF
+443 LNHGSRDCNYF

-484 PALCNNQSVCQAAT
+484 PALCN
-498 QTMDTSNQKKFSTN
+498 K
-512 ERRNSKW
+512 
-519 TAEVEEQQKEKE
+519 
-531 SNSRQIHLSQKL
+531 
-543 EPNSS
+543 
-548 ENSQDES
+548 NSQDES

-567 IDSAFLA
+567 TDSSMLA
-574 EQVRNVCLISKFSS
+574 EQ
-588 QETSDKGELHHSH
+588 
-601 NLTECLPS
+601 NLAECLPS
-609 ITPTPSPVFSEVHLP
+609 VTPTPSPVFSEVHLP
-624 PPVPSVPAIVPAWP
+624 PAVPSVPAIVPAWP
-638 SEPTSYGPAG
+638 SEPTTYGPAG

-659 PGPAAGPDSI
+659 PGPAAGPDSV
-669 VSQAQVTSAS
+669 VSQA
-679 VAGVPVWLQA
+679 
-689 VNQPLMP
+689 
-696 LPQTLNPY
+696 QTLNPY

-719 RAVAPSYSLCNTG
+719 RAIAPSYSLCNTG

-794 APPAQ
+794 APPAP
-799 NESETARP
+799 NEGEAVRP

-828 RSPSLPLIIPT
+828 RSPLLPLIIPT
-839 AQVTES
+839 AQVSES
-845 QGQVCVETE
+845 QGQVCVEAE

-889 IAPHFFPHFWYGYPV
+889 IAPPFFPHFWYGYPV
-904 QGFIENSVGRPSVVM
+904 QGFIENSVGRPNVVL

-925 AAAGTSANMYVGKES
+925 AAAGTSASMYVGKES
-940 SPPVPGVNCAEQLQ
+940 SAPVPGANCVEQLQ
-954 KTNSSSG
+954 KNNSSGGS
-961 TNTVPFPVAG
+961 NTIPFPVAG
-971 PGSQCSA
+971 AGSQCGA
-978 PKDTSVRAPQLE
+978 PKDTSARAPQLE
-990 QTCPLA
+990 QTCPVA
-996 APKQK
+996 SPKQK
-1001 TSGQQQHSA
+1001 PAGQQHHA
-1010 PQTQGTERQP
+1010 PQAQGTERPP
-1020 AAPASQPLLSEPP
+1020 AAPSSQSLLAEPP
-1033 KSELK
+1033 RNELK
-1038 NSIPSRKE
+1038 TSIPGRKE

-1055 GAANLQT
+1055 GVGNLHM
-1062 ESRAQRMREESSED
+1062 ESRAQRTREESSED
-1076 ENEVSDMLRSGRS
+1076 ESDVSDMLKSGRS

-1121 EAWKGPPGRSRDD
+1121 EAWKGPSGRSRDD

-1144 QPYRN
+1144 QPFRN

-1154 TLGDNQR
+1154 ALGDNQR

>member
-1 MDAAGRAGGSQQGH
+1 MDAAGRAGGGEQSH
-15 PGGGDGDAPGDAPM
+15 PGSGGDAPGDTSM

-65 MDVRMACVDYLR
+65 IDVRMACVDYLR

-91 EEYLKNLENP
+91 EDYLKSLENP

-118 KDFIIYREPNASPSR
+118 KDFIIYQEPNASPSR

-169 SLLYELLYEKVFN
+169 SLLYELLYEKVFDM
-182 VDVKKIVAELSA
+182 DVKKIMAELSA
-194 VGGTGESNGSS
+194 VGVTEESNGSS

-214 DNYRSKATTASDVNG
+214 DNYRSKAATVSETNG

-242 GNSTLVVVPKKV
+242 GNPNSLVLPKKV

-261 VYRNI
+261 VYRNV

-285 AAGMQYSVGDKC
+285 AAGMQYSIGDKC
-297 KVRLDHN
+297 QVRLDHN
-304 GKFYNAHIQEVRSD
+304 GKFYNAHIQEVFSE

-359 IKKFFPTW
+359 IKKFYPTW
-367 GQNAQPDAECRGPK
+367 GQNAQPDAECRGLK
-381 GQSKSIKPQSALPP
+381 NQSKSIKPQSALPP
-395 RLQHTVGTRQHQFLS
+395 RLQHTVGTRQHQFLC

-422 KPPGRN
+422 KAPGRN
-428 PSQSV
+428 PSQSA
-433 RKAERERAED
+433 RKAERERGEE
-443 LTPGSRDCNYF
+443 LSHGSRDCNYF

-498 QTMDTSNQKKFSTN
+498 QTVDNVSQKKFSN
-512 ERRNSKW
+512 SERRNSKW
-519 TAEVEEQQKEKE
+519 TAEVEEQEKE

-548 ENSQDES
+548 EKNSQDES

-567 IDSAFLA
+567 TDSPILA
-574 EQVRNVCLISKFSS
+574 EQ
-588 QETSDKGELHHSH
+588 

-609 ITPTPSPVFSEVHLP
+609 VTPTPSPVFSEVHLP
-624 PPVPSVPAIVPAWP
+624 PAVPSVPAIVPAWP
-638 SEPTSYGPAG
+638 SEPATYGPAG
-648 IPSQIPASSLM
+648 IPTQIPASSLM
-659 PGPAAGPDSI
+659 PGPATGPDSI
-669 VSQAQVTSAS
+669 VSQA
-679 VAGVPVWLQA
+679 
-689 VNQPLMP
+689 
-696 LPQTLNPY
+696 QTLNPY
-704 QDPLYPGFPL
+704 QDPLYPGFPFN
-714 SEKGE
+714 EKGE
-719 RAVAPSYSLCNTG
+719 RAVAPPYSLCSTG

-782 LPVYPHSPWFQE
+782 LPVYPHNPWFQE
-794 APPAQ
+794 AAPTP
-799 NESETARP
+799 NENETARP
-807 NRHFG
+807 NRHFA
-812 VQSEAR
+812 VQTEAR
-818 SNGQIPQVDS
+818 SNGQIPQVE
-828 RSPSLPLIIPT
+828 RSPSLPLIIPS

-845 QGQVCVETE
+845 QGQVCVEPE

-889 IAPHFFPHFWYGYPV
+889 IAPPFFPHFWYGYPV
-904 QGFIENSVGRPSVVM
+904 QGFIENSVARPNVVL

-925 AAAGTSANMYVGKES
+925 AAAGTSASMYVGKEC

-954 KTNSSSG
+954 KTNSGGGS
-961 TNTVPFPVAG
+961 NTVPFPVAAAG
-971 PGSQCSA
+971 T
-978 PKDTSVRAPQLE
+978 PKDTSARAPQLE
-990 QTCPLA
+990 QTCPSA

-1001 TSGQQQHSA
+1001 AAGQQHRP
-1010 PQTQGTERQP
+1010 PQTQGPERP
-1020 AAPASQPLLSEPP
+1020 TAGPSTQPLLAEPP
-1033 KSELK
+1033 KNELK
-1038 NSIPSRKE
+1038 PGTPGRKE
-1046 KTGKGRDSK
+1046 KPAKGRESK
-1055 GAANLQT
+1055 GAGNVQT
-1062 ESRAQRMREESSED
+1062 ESRAQRTREESSED
-1076 ENEVSDMLRSGRS
+1076 DTEVSDMLRSGRS
-1089 KQFYNQTYGGGR
+1089 KQFYSQTYGGGR
-1101 RPRLERGYSSRGGY
+1101 RPRPDRGYSSRGGY

-1121 EAWKGPPGRSRDD
+1121 EAWKGPPSRSRDD
-1134 SYQYQRNFRG
+1134 GYQYQRNFRG

-1154 TLGDNQR
+1154 ALGDNQR

>member
-1 MDAAGRAGGSQQGH
+1 SMDC
-15 PGGGDGDAPGDAPM
+15 
-29 DRYLRSQGLYRKK
+29 YLRSQGLYRKR

-52 AVAEQVLHSQSRH
+52 AVAEQVLHSQSWH
-65 MDVRMACVDYLR
+65 IDVRMACVDYLR

-91 EEYLKNLENP
+91 EEYLKCVENP

-118 KDFIIYREPNASPSR
+118 KDFIIYQEPNASPSH

-158 IEYAEKAALCQ
+158 IEYSEKAALCQ
-169 SLLYELLYEKVFN
+169 SLLYELLYEKVFDT
-182 VDVKKIVAELSA
+182 DVKKIIAELSA
-194 VGGTGESNGSS
+194 VGVTEESNGSS
-205 EVSASDSED
+205 EVSPSDSED
-214 DNYRSKATTASDVNG
+214 DNYRSNATTVSDMNG
-229 MKSLSG
+229 LKSLSG
-235 NKHLESN
+235 NKHLKSN
-242 GNSTLVVVPKKV
+242 GNPTLLVLPKKV
-254 LKSLDPL
+254 LKSLNPS
-261 VYRNI
+261 VYRNV

-304 GKFYNAHIQEVRSD
+304 GKFYNAHIQEVCSE

-336 LKSLKPLPQTS
+336 LKSLKPLPQAS

-359 IKKFFPTW
+359 RKKFFPTW
-367 GQNAQPDAECRGPK
+367 GHNAQPDADCRGPK
-381 GQSKSIKPQSALPP
+381 NQSKSIKPPSALPP
-395 RLQHTVGTRQHQFLS
+395 RLQHTVGTRQHQFLCS
-410 SGPQPHQTSTEQ
+410 APQPHQTSTEQ
-422 KPPGRN
+422 KAPGRN
-428 PSQSV
+428 PSQAV
-433 RKAERERAED
+433 RKPDRERSED
-443 LTPGSRDCNYF
+443 LNHGSRDCNYF

-484 PALCNNQSVCQAAT
+484 PALSNVWVFSLYLSYFCNSH
-498 QTMDTSNQKKFSTN
+498 
-512 ERRNSKW
+512 KW
-519 TAEVEEQQKEKE
+519 CNGSFTRFYLGVTE
-531 SNSRQIHLSQKL
+531 SNSRPIHLSQKL

-548 ENSQDES
+548 EKNSQDES

-567 IDSAFLA
+567 RDSPIIA
-574 EQVRNVCLISKFSS
+574 EQNV
-588 QETSDKGELHHSH
+588 
-601 NLTECLPS
+601 TECLPS

-624 PPVPSVPAIVPAWP
+624 PTVPSVPAIVPAWP
-638 SEPTSYGPAG
+638 SEPTTYGPAG
-648 IPSQIPASSLM
+648 IPAQIPASSLM
-659 PGPAAGPDSI
+659 PAPATGPDSI
-669 VSQAQVTSAS
+669 VSQAQVTSAP
-679 VAGVPVWLQA
+679 VAGVPVSLQA

-704 QDPLYPGFPL
+704 QDPLYPGFPF

-782 LPVYPHSPWFQE
+782 VPVYPHSPWFQE
-794 APPAQ
+794 PPTTQ
-799 NESETARP
+799 NENETART
-807 NRHFG
+807 NRHFP

-839 AQVTES
+839 AQASES
-845 QGQVCVETE
+845 QGQVCVESE
-854 NPAQALHAN
+854 NPVQALHAS

-889 IAPHFFPHFWYGYPV
+889 IAPPFFPHFWYGYPV
-904 QGFIENSVGRPSVVM
+904 QGFIENSVARPNVVM

-925 AAAGTSANMYVGKES
+925 AAANTSANVYVAKEC
-940 SPPVPGVNCAEQLQ
+940 SPPVPVVNSVEQQLP

-961 TNTVPFPVAG
+961 SNAAPFPVAG
-971 PGSQCSA
+971 ASGERGA
-978 PKDTSVRAPQLE
+978 PKETSARTPQLE
-990 QTCPLA
+990 QTCPSA
-996 APKQK
+996 SPAKQK
-1001 TSGQQQHSA
+1001 TAGQQSRSLQM
-1010 PQTQGTERQP
+1010 QGTERHTAVP
-1020 AAPASQPLLSEPP
+1020 NTLPLLAEPP
-1033 KSELK
+1033 KNELK

-1046 KTGKGRDSK
+1046 KTEKGRDSK
-1055 GAANLQT
+1055 GAGNLQT
-1062 ESRAQRMREESSED
+1062 ESRAQRTREESSED
-1076 ENEVSDMLRSGRS
+1076 ESEVSDMLRSGRS

-1101 RPRLERGYSSRGGY
+1101 RPRLEWGYSSRGGY

-1121 EAWKGPPGRSRDD
+1121 EAWKGPPSRSRDD
-1134 SYQYQRNFRG
+1134 GYQYQRNFRG
-1144 QPYRN
+1144 RPYRN

-1161 GQQA
+1161 GHQA

>member
-1 MDAAGRAGGSQQGH
+1 MDAAGRAGGGEQSH
-15 PGGGDGDAPGDAPM
+15 PGSGGDAPGDTSM

-65 MDVRMACVDYLR
+65 IDVRMACVDYLR

-91 EEYLKNLENP
+91 EDYLKSLENP

-118 KDFIIYREPNASPSR
+118 KDFIIYQEPNASPSR

-169 SLLYELLYEKVFN
+169 SLLYELLYEKVFS
-182 VDVKKIVAELSA
+182 VDIKKIMAELGA
-194 VGGTGESNGSS
+194 VGVTEESNGSS

-214 DNYRSKATTASDVNG
+214 DSYRSKAATVSDMNG
-229 MKSLSG
+229 MKSFSG

-242 GNSTLVVVPKKV
+242 GNPSSLVLPKKV

-272 QSKWDQQKQDFSI
+272 RSKWDQQKQDFSI
-285 AAGMQYSVGDKC
+285 AAGMQYSIGDKC
-297 KVRLDHN
+297 QVRLDHN
-304 GKFYNAHIQEVRSD
+304 GKFYNAHIQEVFSE

-359 IKKFFPTW
+359 IKKFYPTW

-381 GQSKSIKPQSALPP
+381 NQSKSVKPQSALPP
-395 RLQHTVGTRQHQFLS
+395 RLQHTVGTRQHQFLC
-410 SGPQPHQTSTEQ
+410 SGSQPHQTSTEQ
-422 KPPGRN
+422 KASVRN
-428 PSQSV
+428 PSQSA
-433 RKAERERAED
+433 RKAERERGEELSQA
-443 LTPGSRDCNYF
+443 SRDCHYF

-498 QTMDTSNQKKFSTN
+498 QTVDNVNQKKFSN
-512 ERRNSKW
+512 SERRNSKW
-519 TAEVEEQQKEKE
+519 TGEVEEQKEKE

-548 ENSQDES
+548 EKNSQDEN
-555 YPKASSPLEQVK
+555 YPKASSPLEHVK
-567 IDSAFLA
+567 TDSPILA
-574 EQVRNVCLISKFSS
+574 EQS
-588 QETSDKGELHHSH
+588 
-601 NLTECLPS
+601 LTECLPS
-609 ITPTPSPVFSEVHLP
+609 VTPTPSPVFSEVHLP
-624 PPVPSVPAIVPAWP
+624 PAVPSVPAIVPAWP
-638 SEPTSYGPAG
+638 SEPATYGPAG
-648 IPSQIPASSLM
+648 IPTQIPASSLM
-659 PGPAAGPDSI
+659 PGPATGPDSI

-679 VAGVPVWLQA
+679 GAGVPVWLQA

-704 QDPLYPGFPL
+704 QDPLYPGFPFN
-714 SEKGE
+714 EKGE
-719 RAVAPSYSLCNTG
+719 RAVAPPYSLCSNG

-738 KNILR
+738 QITDFK
-743 FFFNLGVKAYS
+743 FFFPAVLQAYS

-782 LPVYPHSPWFQE
+782 LPVYPHNPWFQE
-794 APPAQ
+794 AAPAQ

-807 NRHFG
+807 NRHFA
-812 VQSEAR
+812 VQTEAR
-818 SNGQIPQVDS
+818 SNGQIAQVD
-828 RSPSLPLIIPT
+828 RSPSLPLIIPS

-845 QGQVCVETE
+845 QGQVCVEAE

-869 GKNMFP
+869 GKNVFP

-889 IAPHFFPHFWYGYPV
+889 IAPPFFPHFWYGYPV
-904 QGFIENSVGRPSVVM
+904 QGFIENSVARPNVVL

-925 AAAGTSANMYVGKES
+925 AAAGTSASMYVGKEC

-954 KTNSSSG
+954 KTNSGSG
-961 TNTVPFPVAG
+961 SNTVPFPVAAAG
-971 PGSQCSA
+971 T
-978 PKDTSVRAPQLE
+978 PKDTSARAAQLE
-990 QTCPLA
+990 PSCPSA
-996 APKQK
+996 TPKQK
-1001 TSGQQQHSA
+1001 AAGQQHRPA
-1010 PQTQGTERQP
+1010 QTQGPERP
-1020 AAPASQPLLSEPP
+1020 TAGPSTQPLLPEPP
-1033 KSELK
+1033 KNELK
-1038 NSIPSRKE
+1038 PGTPGRKE
-1046 KTGKGRDSK
+1046 KPAKGRESK
-1055 GAANLQT
+1055 AAGNVHM
-1062 ESRAQRMREESSED
+1062 ESRAQRTREESSED
-1076 ENEVSDMLRSGRS
+1076 DTEVSDMLRSGRS

-1101 RPRLERGYSSRGGY
+1101 RPRPDRGYSSRGGY

-1121 EAWKGPPGRSRDD
+1121 EAWKGPPSRSRDD
-1134 SYQYQRNFRG
+1134 GYQYQRNFRG

-1154 TLGDNQR
+1154 ALGDNQR

>member
-1 MDAAGRAGGSQQGH
+1 MEAACRPAGDEQSQQGM
-15 PGGGDGDAPGDAPM
+15 DGPGDTSM
-29 DRYLRSQGLYRKK
+29 DCYLRSQGLYRKR

-91 EEYLKNLENP
+91 EEYLKCLENP

-118 KDFIIYREPNASPSR
+118 KDFIIYREPNASPSH

-158 IEYAEKAALCQ
+158 IEYSEKAALCQ
-169 SLLYELLYEKVFN
+169 SLLYELLYEKVFDT
-182 VDVKKIVAELSA
+182 DVKKIIAELSA
-194 VGGTGESNGSS
+194 VGATDDSNGSS

-214 DNYRSKATTASDVNG
+214 DNCRSKAAAVSDMNG
-229 MKSLSG
+229 LKSLAD
-235 NKHLESN
+235 NKHLKNN
-242 GNSTLVVVPKKV
+242 GNPTLLVLPKKV
-254 LKSLDPL
+254 LKSLNPS
-261 VYRNI
+261 VYRNV

-272 QSKWDQQKQDFSI
+272 QSKLDQQKQDFSI

-304 GKFYNAHIQEVRSD
+304 GKFYNAHIQEVCSE

-336 LKSLKPLPQTS
+336 LKSLKPLPQAS

-367 GQNAQPDAECRGPK
+367 GQNAQPDADCRGPK
-381 GQSKSIKPQSALPP
+381 NQSKSIKPQPALPP
-395 RLQHTVGTRQHQFLS
+395 RLQHTVGTRQHQFS
-410 SGPQPHQTSTEQ
+410 CSGPQPHQTSTEQ
-422 KPPGRN
+422 KASGRN
-428 PSQSV
+428 PSQTI
-433 RKAERERAED
+433 RKSERERSEE
-443 LTPGSRDCNYF
+443 PNHGSRDCNYF

-484 PALCNNQSVCQAAT
+484 PALSNNQSVCQAAT
-498 QTMDTSNQKKFSTN
+498 QTVDNLNQKKLSNN

-519 TAEVEEQQKEKE
+519 TAEMEEQKEKE

-548 ENSQDES
+548 EKSSQDEN
-555 YPKASSPLEQVK
+555 YPKASSPVEQVK
-567 IDSAFLA
+567 TESPPVLA
-574 EQVRNVCLISKFSS
+574 EQ
-588 QETSDKGELHHSH
+588 

-609 ITPTPSPVFSEVHLP
+609 VTPTPSPVFSEVHLP
-624 PPVPSVPAIVPAWP
+624 PAVPSVPAIVPAWP
-638 SEPTSYGPAG
+638 SEPATYGPAG
-648 IPSQIPASSLM
+648 IPAQIPASSLM
-659 PGPAAGPDSI
+659 PAPAAGPDSL
-669 VSQAQVTSAS
+669 VSQAQVTSAP
-679 VAGVPVWLQA
+679 VAGVPVSLQA
-689 VNQPLMP
+689 VNQPVMP

-719 RAVAPSYSLCNTG
+719 RAIAPSYSLCNTG

-782 LPVYPHSPWFQE
+782 LPMYPHNAWFQE
-794 APPAQ
+794 APAQ
-799 NESETARP
+799 SDSETART
-807 NRHFG
+807 NRHFP
-812 VQSEAR
+812 VPSEAR
-818 SNGQIPQVDS
+818 PNGQIPQIDS
-828 RSPSLPLIIPT
+828 RAASLPLMIPT
-839 AQVTES
+839 AQVSES
-845 QGQVCVETE
+845 QGQVCVESE
-854 NPAQALHAN
+854 NPVQALHAN

-875 QPPFGH
+875 QTPFGH

-889 IAPHFFPHFWYGYPV
+889 IAPPFFPHFWYGYPV
-904 QGFIENSVGRPSVVM
+904 QGFIDNSAARPNVVL

-925 AAAGTSANMYVGKES
+925 AAANTVVNMYVAKECA
-940 SPPVPGVNCAEQLQ
+940 PPVPVVNCAEQPQ
-954 KTNSSSG
+954 KVGSSS
-961 TNTVPFPVAG
+961 NIMPFPVAG
-971 PGSQCSA
+971 ASSECSA
-978 PKDTSVRAPQLE
+978 LKEASARAPQLE
-990 QTCPLA
+990 QTCPSA
-996 APKQK
+996 SPAKQK
-1001 TSGQQQHSA
+1001 PAGQQNRS
-1010 PQTQGTERQP
+1010 PLTQGTEKQTAVP
-1020 AAPASQPLLSEPP
+1020 NTPPLAAEPP
-1033 KSELK
+1033 RNELK
-1038 NSIPSRKE
+1038 HSVCSRKE
-1046 KTGKGRDSK
+1046 KTDRSRDGR
-1055 GAANLQT
+1055 GTGGLQA
-1062 ESRAQRMREESSED
+1062 ESRVQRAREESSED
-1076 ENEVSDMLRSGRS
+1076 ESEVSDMLRSGRS

-1101 RPRLERGYSSRGGY
+1101 RPRLEWGYSSRGGY

-1121 EAWKGPPGRSRDD
+1121 EAWKGPPSRTRDD
-1134 SYQYQRNFRG
+1134 GHQYQRNFRG
-1144 QPYRN
+1144 RPYRN

-1161 GQQA
+1161 GNQA

>member
-1 MDAAGRAGGSQQGH
+1 MDAAGRAGGAERGH
-15 PGGGDGDAPGDAPM
+15 PGGGDGDTPGDAPM

-214 DNYRSKATTASDVNG
+214 DNYRSKAITASDVNG

-304 GKFYNAHIQEVRSD
+304 GKFYNAHIQEVHSD

-336 LKSLKPLPQTS
+336 LKSLKPLPQAC

-395 RLQHTVGTRQHQFLS
+395 RLQHTVGTRQHQFLC

-422 KPPGRN
+422 KASGRN

-498 QTMDTSNQKKFSTN
+498 QTMDTLNQKKFSTN

-548 ENSQDES
+548 EKNSQDES

-567 IDSAFLA
+567 IDSAILA
-574 EQVRNVCLISKFSS
+574 EQ
-588 QETSDKGELHHSH
+588 

-719 RAVAPSYSLCNTG
+719 RAIAPSYSLCNTG

-782 LPVYPHSPWFQE
+782 LPVYPHNPWFQE

-799 NESETARP
+799 NESETPRP

-828 RSPSLPLIIPT
+828 RSPSLPLIIPP

-889 IAPHFFPHFWYGYPV
+889 IAPPFFPHFWYGYPV
-904 QGFIENSVGRPSVVM
+904 QGFIENSVGRPNVVM

-925 AAAGTSANMYVGKES
+925 AAAGTSASMYVGKES

-954 KTNSSSG
+954 KTNSSSSSSS
-961 TNTVPFPVAG
+961 NTVPFPVAG
-971 PGSQCSA
+971 AGSQCSA

-1001 TSGQQQHSA
+1001 TCGQQHSA

-1020 AAPASQPLLSEPP
+1020 TAPSSEPLLAEPP

-1062 ESRAQRMREESSED
+1062 ESRAQRTREESSED

-1101 RPRLERGYSSRGGY
+1101 RPRLERGYSGRGGY

-1134 SYQYQRNFRG
+1134 GYQYQRNFRG

>member
-1 MDAAGRAGGSQQGH
+1 MDAAGRAGGGEQSQ
-15 PGGGDGDAPGDAPM
+15 PGSGRDAPGDTSM

-65 MDVRMACVDYLR
+65 IDVRMACVDYLR

-91 EEYLKNLENP
+91 EDYLKSLENP

-118 KDFIIYREPNASPSR
+118 KDFIIYQEPNASPSR

-169 SLLYELLYEKVFN
+169 SLLYELLYEKVFDM
-182 VDVKKIVAELSA
+182 DVKKIMAELSA
-194 VGGTGESNGSS
+194 VGVAEESNGSS

-214 DNYRSKATTASDVNG
+214 DNYRSKATTVSDMNG

-242 GNSTLVVVPKKV
+242 GNPTSLVLPKKV

-272 QSKWDQQKQDFSI
+272 RSRWDQQKQDFSI
-285 AAGMQYSVGDKC
+285 AAGMQYSIGDKC
-297 KVRLDHN
+297 KVSNIELYYSLHN
-304 GKFYNAHIQEVRSD
+304 FLFCR
-318 NGPVVVFV
+318 
-326 EELGAKHAVS
+326 HAVS

-359 IKKFFPTW
+359 IKKFYPTW

-381 GQSKSIKPQSALPP
+381 NQSKSIKPQSALPP
-395 RLQHTVGTRQHQFLS
+395 RLQHTVGTRQHQFLC
-410 SGPQPHQTSTEQ
+410 SGPQPPQTSTEQ
-422 KPPGRN
+422 KAPGRN
-428 PSQSV
+428 PSQSA
-433 RKAERERAED
+433 RKAERERGEE
-443 LTPGSRDCNYF
+443 LSHHGGSRDCHYF

-484 PALCNNQSVCQAAT
+484 PALCNNQLVCQAAT
-498 QTMDTSNQKKFSTN
+498 QTVDNVNQKKFSN
-512 ERRNSKW
+512 SERRNSKW
-519 TAEVEEQQKEKE
+519 TAEVEEQKEKE

-548 ENSQDES
+548 EKNSQDES

-567 IDSAFLA
+567 TDSPILA
-574 EQVRNVCLISKFSS
+574 EQ
-588 QETSDKGELHHSH
+588 

-624 PPVPSVPAIVPAWP
+624 PAVPSVPAIVPAWP
-638 SEPTSYGPAG
+638 SEPATYGPAG
-648 IPSQIPASSLM
+648 IPPQIPASSLM
-659 PGPAAGPDSI
+659 PGPATGPDSI

-679 VAGVPVWLQA
+679 GAGVPVWLQA

-704 QDPLYPGFPL
+704 QDPLYPGFPFN
-714 SEKGE
+714 EKGE
-719 RAVAPSYSLCNTG
+719 RAVAPPYSLCSTG
-732 EDLPKD
+732 DDLPKEHPKD
-738 KNILR
+738 QITD
-743 FFFNLGVKAYS
+743 FFFPAVLQAYS

-772 AACRMYPNVS
+772 AACRIYPNVS
-782 LPVYPHSPWFQE
+782 LPVYPHNPWFQE
-794 APPAQ
+794 AAPAQ
-799 NESETARP
+799 NENETARP
-807 NRHFG
+807 NRHFA
-812 VQSEAR
+812 VQTEAR
-818 SNGQIPQVDS
+818 SNGQIPQVD
-828 RSPSLPLIIPT
+828 RSPSLPLIIPS

-845 QGQVCVETE
+845 QGQVCVEPE
-854 NPAQALHAN
+854 NPAQAVHAN

-889 IAPHFFPHFWYGYPV
+889 IAPPFFPHFWYGYPV
-904 QGFIENSVGRPSVVM
+904 QGFIENSVARPNLVL

-925 AAAGTSANMYVGKES
+925 AAVGTSASMYVGKEC

-954 KTNSSSG
+954 KTNSGSG
-961 TNTVPFPVAG
+961 SNTVLFPVAAAG
-971 PGSQCSA
+971 T
-978 PKDTSVRAPQLE
+978 PKDTSARAPQLE
-990 QTCPLA
+990 QTCPA

-1001 TSGQQQHSA
+1001 AAGQQHRP
-1010 PQTQGTERQP
+1010 PQTQGPERPTAGPSTQ
-1020 AAPASQPLLSEPP
+1020 ALLVEPP
-1033 KSELK
+1033 KNELK
-1038 NSIPSRKE
+1038 ASTPGRKE
-1046 KTGKGRDSK
+1046 RPAKGRESK
-1055 GAANLQT
+1055 GAGNVQP
-1062 ESRAQRMREESSED
+1062 ESRAQRTREESSED
-1076 ENEVSDMLRSGRS
+1076 DTEVSDMLRSGRS

-1101 RPRLERGYSSRGGY
+1101 RPRPDRGYSSRGGY

-1121 EAWKGPPGRSRDD
+1121 EAWKGPPSRNRDD
-1134 SYQYQRNFRG
+1134 GYQYQRNFRG

-1154 TLGDNQR
+1154 ALGDNQR

>member
-1 MDAAGRAGGSQQGH
+1 MEAACRPAGDEQSQQGM
-15 PGGGDGDAPGDAPM
+15 DGPGDTSM
-29 DRYLRSQGLYRKK
+29 DCYLRSQGLYRKR

-65 MDVRMACVDYLR
+65 IDVRMACVDYLR

-91 EEYLKNLENP
+91 EEYLKCLENP

-118 KDFIIYREPNASPSR
+118 KDFIIYREPNASPSH

-158 IEYAEKAALCQ
+158 IEYSEKAALCQ
-169 SLLYELLYEKVFN
+169 SLLYELLYEKVFDT
-182 VDVKKIVAELSA
+182 DVKKIIAELSA
-194 VGGTGESNGSS
+194 VGATDDSNGSS
-205 EVSASDSED
+205 EVSASDSDD
-214 DNYRSKATTASDVNG
+214 DNCRSKAATVSDMNG
-229 MKSLSG
+229 LKSPSD
-235 NKHLESN
+235 NKHLKSN
-242 GNSTLVVVPKKV
+242 GNPTLLVLPKKV
-254 LKSLDPL
+254 LKSLNPS
-261 VYRNI
+261 VYRNV

-272 QSKWDQQKQDFSI
+272 QSKLDQQKQDFSI

-304 GKFYNAHIQEVRSD
+304 GKFYNAHIQEVCSE

-326 EELGAKHAVS
+326 EELGAKHTVS
-336 LKSLKPLPQTS
+336 LKSLKPLPQAS

-359 IKKFFPTW
+359 MKKFFPTW
-367 GQNAQPDAECRGPK
+367 GQNAQPDADCRGPK
-381 GQSKSIKPQSALPP
+381 NQSKSIKPQPALPP
-395 RLQHTVGTRQHQFLS
+395 RLQHTVGTRQHQFS
-410 SGPQPHQTSTEQ
+410 CSGPQPHQTSTEQ
-422 KPPGRN
+422 KAPGRN
-428 PSQSV
+428 PSQTV
-433 RKAERERAED
+433 RKPERERSED
-443 LTPGSRDCNYF
+443 LNPGSRDCNYF

-484 PALCNNQSVCQAAT
+484 PALSNNQSVCQAAT
-498 QTMDTSNQKKFSTN
+498 QTVDNLNQKKLSNN

-519 TAEVEEQQKEKE
+519 TAEVEEQKEKE

-548 ENSQDES
+548 EKSSQDES
-555 YPKASSPLEQVK
+555 YPKASSPVEQVK
-567 IDSAFLA
+567 TESPPVLA
-574 EQVRNVCLISKFSS
+574 EQ
-588 QETSDKGELHHSH
+588 

-609 ITPTPSPVFSEVHLP
+609 VTPTPSPVFSEVHLP
-624 PPVPSVPAIVPAWP
+624 PAVPSVPAIVPAWP
-638 SEPTSYGPAG
+638 SEPAAYGAAG
-648 IPSQIPASSLM
+648 IPAQIPASTLM
-659 PGPAAGPDSI
+659 PAPAAGPDSI
-669 VSQAQVTSAS
+669 VSQAQVTSAP
-679 VAGVPVWLQA
+679 VAGVPVSLQA
-689 VNQPLMP
+689 VNQPVMP

-719 RAVAPSYSLCNTG
+719 RAIAPSYSLCNTG

-772 AACRMYPNVS
+772 AACRMYPNMS
-782 LPVYPHSPWFQE
+782 LPMYPHSAWFQE
-794 APPAQ
+794 APAQ
-799 NESETARP
+799 SDSETART
-807 NRHFG
+807 NRHFPVPG
-812 VQSEAR
+812 EAR
-818 SNGQIPQVDS
+818 PNGQIPQVDS
-828 RSPSLPLIIPT
+828 RAASLPLMIPT
-839 AQVTES
+839 AQVSES
-845 QGQVCVETE
+845 QGQVCVESE
-854 NPAQALHAN
+854 NPVQALHAN

-875 QPPFGH
+875 QTPFGH

-889 IAPHFFPHFWYGYPV
+889 IAPPFFPHFWYGYPV
-904 QGFIENSVGRPSVVM
+904 QGFIDNSAARPNVVL

-925 AAAGTSANMYVGKES
+925 AAANTVVNMYVAKECL
-940 SPPVPGVNCAEQLQ
+940 PPVPVVNCAEQLP
-954 KTNSSSG
+954 KVGSSS
-961 TNTVPFPVAG
+961 NTMPFPVAG
-971 PGSQCSA
+971 ASSECSA
-978 PKDTSVRAPQLE
+978 PKEASARAPQLE
-990 QTCPLA
+990 HTCPSA
-996 APKQK
+996 SSTKHKPA
-1001 TSGQQQHSA
+1001 GQQNR
-1010 PQTQGTERQP
+1010 PPLTQGTEKQTATP
-1020 AAPASQPLLSEPP
+1020 NTPPLAAEPP
-1033 KSELK
+1033 KNELK
-1038 NSIPSRKE
+1038 HSICSRKD
-1046 KTGKGRDSK
+1046 KSDKGRDCRGMGS
-1055 GAANLQT
+1055 LQA
-1062 ESRAQRMREESSED
+1062 ESRVQRAREESSED
-1076 ENEVSDMLRSGRS
+1076 ESEVSDMLRSGRS

-1101 RPRLERGYSSRGGY
+1101 RPRLEWGYSSRGGY

-1121 EAWKGPPGRSRDD
+1121 EAWKGPPSRSRDD
-1134 SYQYQRNFRG
+1134 GHQYQRNFRG
-1144 QPYRN
+1144 RPYRN

-1161 GQQA
+1161 GHQA

>member
-1 MDAAGRAGGSQQGH
+1 MEAAGKPDGGEQSHQSSGM
-15 PGGGDGDAPGDAPM
+15 DAPGDASM
-29 DRYLRSQGLYRKK
+29 DCYLRSQGLYRKR

-65 MDVRMACVDYLR
+65 IDVRMACVEYLR

-91 EEYLKNLENP
+91 EDYLKCLENP

-118 KDFIIYREPNASPSR
+118 KDFIIYREPNASPSH

-158 IEYAEKAALCQ
+158 IEYSEKAALCQ
-169 SLLYELLYEKVFN
+169 SLLYELLYEKVFDT
-182 VDVKKIVAELSA
+182 DVKKIIAELSA
-194 VGGTGESNGSS
+194 VGVTEESNGSS

-214 DNYRSKATTASDVNG
+214 DNYRSKATTVSDMNG
-229 MKSLSG
+229 LKSLSG
-235 NKHLESN
+235 NKHVKSN
-242 GNSTLVVVPKKV
+242 GNPTLLVLPRKV
-254 LKSLDPL
+254 LKSLNPS
-261 VYRNI
+261 VYRNV

-304 GKFYNAHIQEVRSD
+304 GKFYNAHIQEVCSE

-336 LKSLKPLPQTS
+336 LKSLKPLPQAS

-367 GQNAQPDAECRGPK
+367 GQNAQPDADCRGPK
-381 GQSKSIKPQSALPP
+381 NQSKSIKPQSALPP
-395 RLQHTVGTRQHQFLS
+395 RLQHTAGTRQHQFLC

-422 KPPGRN
+422 KAPGRN
-428 PSQSV
+428 PSQTV
-433 RKAERERAED
+433 RERKPDRERTED
-443 LTPGSRDCNYF
+443 LNHGSRDCNYF

-484 PALCNNQSVCQAAT
+484 PALSNN
-498 QTMDTSNQKKFSTN
+498 
-512 ERRNSKW
+512 
-519 TAEVEEQQKEKE
+519 
-531 SNSRQIHLSQKL
+531 
-543 EPNSS
+543 
-548 ENSQDES
+548 
-555 YPKASSPLEQVK
+555 
-567 IDSAFLA
+567 LA
-574 EQVRNVCLISKFSS
+574 
-588 QETSDKGELHHSH
+588 
-601 NLTECLPS
+601 ECLPS
-609 ITPTPSPVFSEVHLP
+609 VTPTPSPVFPEVHLP
-624 PPVPSVPAIVPAWP
+624 PAVPSVPAIVPAWP
-638 SEPTSYGPAG
+638 SEPTTYGPAG
-648 IPSQIPASSLM
+648 IPAQIPASSLM
-659 PGPAAGPDSI
+659 PAPATGPDSI
-669 VSQAQVTSAS
+669 VSQAQVTSAP
-679 VAGVPVWLQA
+679 VAGVSVSLQA

-704 QDPLYPGFPL
+704 QDPLYPGFPF

-743 FFFNLGVKAYS
+743 FFFNLGVKAYC

-782 LPVYPHSPWFQE
+782 LPVYPHNPWFQE
-794 APPAQ
+794 APPTQ
-799 NESETARP
+799 NENETARA
-807 NRHFG
+807 NRHFP
-812 VQSEAR
+812 VPSEAR
-818 SNGQIPQVDS
+818 SNGQIPQADS

-839 AQVTES
+839 AQVSES
-845 QGQVCVETE
+845 QGQVCVESE
-854 NPAQALHAN
+854 NPVQALHAN

-889 IAPHFFPHFWYGYPV
+889 IAPPFFPHFWYGYPV
-904 QGFIENSVGRPSVVM
+904 QGFIESSVARPNVVL

-925 AAAGTSANMYVGKES
+925 ATASTSANVYAAKEC
-940 SPPVPGVNCAEQLQ
+940 SPPVPVMNSAEQLP
-954 KTNSSSG
+954 KMSSSG
-961 TNTVPFPVAG
+961 GSNAVPFPVAG
-971 PGSQCSA
+971 ASGECSA
-978 PKDTSVRAPQLE
+978 PTETSARAPQLE
-990 QTCPLA
+990 QTCPSA
-996 APKQK
+996 SPARQK
-1001 TSGQQQHSA
+1001 PAGQQNRS
-1010 PQTQGTERQP
+1010 PQTQGTERQTAVP
-1020 AAPASQPLLSEPP
+1020 TAPPLLAELP
-1033 KSELK
+1033 KNELK
-1038 NSIPSRKE
+1038 NSVPSRKE
-1046 KTGKGRDSK
+1046 KTDKGRDCK
-1055 GAANLQT
+1055 GAGNPQV
-1062 ESRAQRMREESSED
+1062 ESRAQRTREESSED
-1076 ENEVSDMLRSGRS
+1076 ESEVSDMLRSGRS

-1101 RPRLERGYSSRGGY
+1101 RPRLEWGYSSRGGY

-1121 EAWKGPPGRSRDD
+1121 EAWKGAPGRSRDEG
-1134 SYQYQRNFRG
+1134 YQYQRNFRG
-1144 QPYRN
+1144 RPYRN

-1154 TLGDNQR
+1154 TLGENQR
-1161 GQQA
+1161 GHQA

>member
-1 MDAAGRAGGSQQGH
+1 MDAAGRAGGGEQSQ
-15 PGGGDGDAPGDAPM
+15 PGSGRDAPGDTSM

-65 MDVRMACVDYLR
+65 IDVRMACVDYLR

-91 EEYLKNLENP
+91 EDYLKSLENP

-118 KDFIIYREPNASPSR
+118 KDFIIYQEPNASPSR

-169 SLLYELLYEKVFN
+169 SLLYELLYEKVFDM
-182 VDVKKIVAELSA
+182 DVKKIMAELSA
-194 VGGTGESNGSS
+194 VGVAEESNGSS

-214 DNYRSKATTASDVNG
+214 DNYRSKATTVSDMNG

-242 GNSTLVVVPKKV
+242 GNPTSLVLPKKV

-272 QSKWDQQKQDFSI
+272 RSRWDQQKQDFSI
-285 AAGMQYSVGDKC
+285 AAGMQYSIGDKC

-304 GKFYNAHIQEVRSD
+304 GKFYNAHIQEVFSE

-359 IKKFFPTW
+359 IKKFYPTW

-381 GQSKSIKPQSALPP
+381 NQSKSIKPQSALPP

-422 KPPGRN
+422 KAPGRN
-428 PSQSV
+428 PSQSA
-433 RKAERERAED
+433 RKAERERGEE
-443 LTPGSRDCNYF
+443 LSHHGSRDCHYF

-484 PALCNNQSVCQAAT
+484 PALCNNQLVCQAAT
-498 QTMDTSNQKKFSTN
+498 QTVDNVNQKKFSN
-512 ERRNSKW
+512 SERRNSKW
-519 TAEVEEQQKEKE
+519 TAEVEEQKEKE

-548 ENSQDES
+548 EN
-555 YPKASSPLEQVK
+555 
-567 IDSAFLA
+567 
-574 EQVRNVCLISKFSS
+574 
-588 QETSDKGELHHSH
+588 
-601 NLTECLPS
+601 LTECLPS
-609 ITPTPSPVFSEVHLP
+609 VTPTPSPVFSEVHLP
-624 PPVPSVPAIVPAWP
+624 PAVPSVPAIVPAWP
-638 SEPTSYGPAG
+638 SEPATYGPAG
-648 IPSQIPASSLM
+648 IPTQIPASSLM
-659 PGPAAGPDSI
+659 PGPATGPDSI

-679 VAGVPVWLQA
+679 GAGVPVWLQA

-704 QDPLYPGFPL
+704 QDPLYPGFPFN
-714 SEKGE
+714 EKGE
-719 RAVAPSYSLCNTG
+719 RAVAPPYSLCSTG
-732 EDLPKD
+732 DDLPKD

-782 LPVYPHSPWFQE
+782 LPVYPHNPWFQE
-794 APPAQ
+794 AAPAQ
-799 NESETARP
+799 NENETARP
-807 NRHFG
+807 NRHFA
-812 VQSEAR
+812 VQTEAR
-818 SNGQIPQVDS
+818 SNGQIPQVD
-828 RSPSLPLIIPT
+828 RSPSLPLIIPS

-845 QGQVCVETE
+845 QGQVCVEPE

-889 IAPHFFPHFWYGYPV
+889 IAPPFFPHFWYGYPV
-904 QGFIENSVGRPSVVM
+904 QGFIENSVARPNLVL

-925 AAAGTSANMYVGKES
+925 AAAGTSASMYVGKEC

-954 KTNSSSG
+954 KTNSGSG
-961 TNTVPFPVAG
+961 SNTVPFPVAAAG
-971 PGSQCSA
+971 T
-978 PKDTSVRAPQLE
+978 PKDTSARAPQLE
-990 QTCPLA
+990 QTCPA

-1001 TSGQQQHSA
+1001 AAGQQHRP
-1010 PQTQGTERQP
+1010 PQTQGPERPTAGPSTQ
-1020 AAPASQPLLSEPP
+1020 ALLAEPP
-1033 KSELK
+1033 KNELK
-1038 NSIPSRKE
+1038 PGTPGRKE
-1046 KTGKGRDSK
+1046 RPAKGRESK
-1055 GAANLQT
+1055 GAGNVQP
-1062 ESRAQRMREESSED
+1062 ESRAQRTREESSED
-1076 ENEVSDMLRSGRS
+1076 DTEVSDMLRSGRS

-1101 RPRLERGYSSRGGY
+1101 RPRPDRGYSSRGGY

-1121 EAWKGPPGRSRDD
+1121 EAWKGPPSRSRDD
-1134 SYQYQRNFRG
+1134 GYQYQRNFRG

-1154 TLGDNQR
+1154 ALGDNQR

>member
-1 MDAAGRAGGSQQGH
+1 MEAAGRPAGGERSPQG
-15 PGGGDGDAPGDAPM
+15 GGGDAAM
-29 DRYLRSQGLYRKK
+29 DCYLRSQGLYRKR

-52 AVAEQVLHSQSRH
+52 AVAEQVLYSQSRH
-65 MDVRMACVDYLR
+65 IDVRMACVDYLR

-91 EEYLKNLENP
+91 EEYLKCLENP

-118 KDFIIYREPNASPSR
+118 KDFIIYREPNACPSH

-158 IEYAEKAALCQ
+158 IEYSEKAALCQ
-169 SLLYELLYEKVFN
+169 SLLYELLYEKVFDT
-182 VDVKKIVAELSA
+182 DVKKIIAELSA
-194 VGGTGESNGSS
+194 VGVTEESNGSS

-214 DNYRSKATTASDVNG
+214 DNYRSKATTVGDTNG
-229 MKSLSG
+229 LKSLSG
-235 NKHLESN
+235 NKHLKSD
-242 GNSTLVVVPKKV
+242 GSSTLLVLPKKV
-254 LKSLDPL
+254 LISLNPS
-261 VYRNI
+261 VYRNV

-297 KVRLDHN
+297 KVCLDHN
-304 GKFYNAHIQEVRSD
+304 GKFYNAHIQEVCSE

-336 LKSLKPLPQTS
+336 LKSLKPLPQAS

-359 IKKFFPTW
+359 IKKFFPAW
-367 GQNAQPDAECRGPK
+367 GQNAQPDADCRGPK
-381 GQSKSIKPQSALPP
+381 NQSKSIKPQSALPP
-395 RLQHTVGTRQHQFLS
+395 RLQHTVGTRQHQFLC
-410 SGPQPHQTSTEQ
+410 SGPQPHQTSAEQ

-428 PSQSV
+428 PSQTV
-433 RKAERERAED
+433 RKPDRERTED
-443 LTPGSRDCNYF
+443 LNHGSKDCNYF

-484 PALCNNQSVCQAAT
+484 PALSSNQSVCQAAT
-498 QTMDTSNQKKFSTN
+498 QAVDNLNQKKFVNN

-519 TAEVEEQQKEKE
+519 TAEVEEQKDKE
-531 SNSRQIHLSQKL
+531 SNSRQIHLNQKL

-548 ENSQDES
+548 EKNSQDES

-567 IDSAFLA
+567 PDSPILA

-601 NLTECLPS
+601 NVTECLPS

-624 PPVPSVPAIVPAWP
+624 PAVPSVPAIVPAWP
-638 SEPTSYGPAG
+638 SDPTTYGPAG
-648 IPSQIPASSLM
+648 IPAQIPASSLM
-659 PGPAAGPDSI
+659 AAAATGPDSI
-669 VSQAQVTSAS
+669 VSQAQ
-679 VAGVPVWLQA
+679 
-689 VNQPLMP
+689 
-696 LPQTLNPY
+696 
-704 QDPLYPGFPL
+704 DPLYPGFPF

-719 RAVAPSYSLCNTG
+719 RAVAPSYSLCSTG

-772 AACRMYPNVS
+772 TACRMYPNVS
-782 LPVYPHSPWFQE
+782 VPVYPHNPWFQE
-794 APPAQ
+794 APPTQ
-799 NESETARP
+799 NENETART
-807 NRHFG
+807 NRHFA
-812 VQSEAR
+812 VPSETR

-828 RSPSLPLIIPT
+828 RSPSLPLIMPT
-839 AQVTES
+839 AQVSES
-845 QGQVCVETE
+845 QGQVCVESE
-854 NPAQALHAN
+854 NPVQALHAN

-889 IAPHFFPHFWYGYPV
+889 IAPPFFPHFWYGYPV
-904 QGFIENSVGRPSVVM
+904 QGFIENSAARPNVVM

-925 AAAGTSANMYVGKES
+925 ATAGTSANMYVAKEC
-940 SPPVPGVNCAEQLQ
+940 SPPVPVVNCAEALQ
-954 KTNSSSG
+954 KATSSG
-961 TNTVPFPVAG
+961 GSNSVPFLVAG
-971 PGSQCSA
+971 AGSECSA
-978 PKDTSVRAPQLE
+978 PKEASARAPQLE
-990 QTCPLA
+990 QPCPSA
-996 APKQK
+996 SSAKQK
-1001 TSGQQQHSA
+1001 TAGQQNHS
-1010 PQTQGTERQP
+1010 PQVQGMERQ
-1020 AAPASQPLLSEPP
+1020 AAVPSTPPLSAEPL
-1033 KSELK
+1033 KNELK
-1038 NSIPSRKE
+1038 NRICSRKE
-1046 KTGKGRDSK
+1046 KMDKGSK
-1055 GAANLQT
+1055 GAGNLQAERT
-1062 ESRAQRMREESSED
+1062 REESSED
-1076 ENEVSDMLRSGRS
+1076 ESEVSNMLRSGRS

-1101 RPRLERGYSSRGGY
+1101 RPRLEWGYSSRGGY

-1121 EAWKGPPGRSRDD
+1121 EAWKGPPGRARDD
-1134 SYQYQRNFRG
+1134 GYQYQRNFRG
-1144 QPYRN
+1144 RPYRN

-1161 GQQA
+1161 GHQA

>member
-1 MDAAGRAGGSQQGH
+1 
-15 PGGGDGDAPGDAPM
+15 
-29 DRYLRSQGLYRKK
+29 
-42 VAKDGSCLFR
+42 
-52 AVAEQVLHSQSRH
+52 
-65 MDVRMACVDYLR
+65 
-77 KNREKFEAFIEGPF
+77 FIEGPF
-91 EEYLKNLENP
+91 EEYLKCLENP

-118 KDFIIYREPNASPSR
+118 KDFIIYREPNASPSH

-158 IEYAEKAALCQ
+158 IEYSEKAALCQ
-169 SLLYELLYEKVFN
+169 SLLYELLYEKVFDT
-182 VDVKKIVAELSA
+182 DVKKIIAELSA
-194 VGGTGESNGSS
+194 VGVTEESNGSS
-205 EVSASDSED
+205 GVSASDSED
-214 DNYRSKATTASDVNG
+214 DNYRSKATTVSDMNG
-229 MKSLSG
+229 LKSLSG
-235 NKHLESN
+235 NKHLKSN
-242 GNSTLVVVPKKV
+242 GNPTLLVLPKKV
-254 LKSLDPL
+254 LKSLNPS
-261 VYRNI
+261 VYRNV

-304 GKFYNAHIQEVRSD
+304 GKFYNAHIQEVCSE

-336 LKSLKPLPQTS
+336 LKSLKPLPQAS

-367 GQNAQPDAECRGPK
+367 GQNAQPDADCRGPK
-381 GQSKSIKPQSALPP
+381 NQSKSIKPQSALPP
-395 RLQHTVGTRQHQFLS
+395 RLQHTVGTRQHPFLC

-422 KPPGRN
+422 KAPGRN
-428 PSQSV
+428 PSQTA
-433 RKAERERAED
+433 RKPDRERTED
-443 LTPGSRDCNYF
+443 LNHGSRDCNYF

-484 PALCNNQSVCQAAT
+484 PALSNNQSVCQAAT
-498 QTMDTSNQKKFSTN
+498 QTVDNLNQKKFSNN

-519 TAEVEEQQKEKE
+519 TAEVEEQKDKE
-531 SNSRQIHLSQKL
+531 SNSRQTHLSQKL

-548 ENSQDES
+548 EKNSQDES
-555 YPKASSPLEQVK
+555 YTKASSPLEQVK
-567 IDSAFLA
+567 TDSPILA
-574 EQVRNVCLISKFSS
+574 EQ
-588 QETSDKGELHHSH
+588 
-601 NLTECLPS
+601 NLTESLPS
-609 ITPTPSPVFSEVHLP
+609 IAPTPSPVFSEVHLP
-624 PPVPSVPAIVPAWP
+624 PAVPSVPAIVPAWP
-638 SEPTSYGPAG
+638 SEPTTYGPAG
-648 IPSQIPASSLM
+648 IPAQIPASSLM
-659 PGPAAGPDSI
+659 PAPATGPDSI
-669 VSQAQVTSAS
+669 VSQA
-679 VAGVPVWLQA
+679 
-689 VNQPLMP
+689 
-696 LPQTLNPY
+696 QTLNPY
-704 QDPLYPGFPL
+704 QDPLYPGFPF

-782 LPVYPHSPWFQE
+782 LSVYPHNPWFQE
-794 APPAQ
+794 APPTQ
-799 NESETARP
+799 NENETART
-807 NRHFG
+807 NRHFP

-818 SNGQIPQVDS
+818 SNGGQIAPVDG
-828 RSPSLPLIIPT
+828 RPPSLPLIAPT
-839 AQVTES
+839 AQVSES
-845 QGQVCVETE
+845 QGQVCVESE
-854 NPAQALHAN
+854 NPVQALQAN

-869 GKNMFP
+869 GKNVFP

-881 NHFLGAVP
+881 NPFLGAVP
-889 IAPHFFPHFWYGYPV
+889 IAPPFFPHFWYGYPV
-904 QGFIENSVGRPSVVM
+904 QGFIENSVARPNVVM

-925 AAAGTSANMYVGKES
+925 AAANTSANVYVAKAC
-940 SPPVPGVNCAEQLQ
+940 SPPVVNSGEQLQ
-954 KTNSSSG
+954 KTNSSGSS
-961 TNTVPFPVAG
+961 NTVPFLVAG
-971 PGSQCSA
+971 ASSECSA
-978 PKDTSVRAPQLE
+978 PKEASARPPQLE
-990 QTCPLA
+990 QTCPSPSPA
-996 APKQK
+996 KQK
-1001 TSGQQQHSA
+1001 TAGQQNRS
-1010 PQTQGTERQP
+1010 PQTQGAERQ
-1020 AAPASQPLLSEPP
+1020 AAVPNTPLLLAEPQ
-1033 KSELK
+1033 KNELR

-1046 KTGKGRDSK
+1046 KTDKGRDSK
-1055 GAANLQT
+1055 GAGNLQA
-1062 ESRAQRMREESSED
+1062 ESRAQRTKEESSED
-1076 ENEVSDMLRSGRS
+1076 ESDVSDMLRSGRS

-1101 RPRLERGYSSRGGY
+1101 RPRVEWGYSSRGGY

-1134 SYQYQRNFRG
+1134 GYQYQRNFRG
-1144 QPYRN
+1144 RPYRN

-1154 TLGDNQR
+1154 MLGDNQR
-1161 GQQA
+1161 GHQA

>member
-1 MDAAGRAGGSQQGH
+1 MDAAGRAGGGEQSQ
-15 PGGGDGDAPGDAPM
+15 PGSGRDAPGDTSM

-65 MDVRMACVDYLR
+65 IDVRMACVDYLR

-91 EEYLKNLENP
+91 EDYLKSLENP

-118 KDFIIYREPNASPSR
+118 KDFIIYQEPNASPSR

-169 SLLYELLYEKVFN
+169 SLLYELLYEKVFDM
-182 VDVKKIVAELSA
+182 DVKKIMAELSA
-194 VGGTGESNGSS
+194 VGVAEESNGSS

-214 DNYRSKATTASDVNG
+214 DNYRSKATTVSDMNG

-242 GNSTLVVVPKKV
+242 GNPTSLVLPKKV

-272 QSKWDQQKQDFSI
+272 RSRWDQQKQDFSI
-285 AAGMQYSVGDKC
+285 AAGMQYSIGDKC

-304 GKFYNAHIQEVRSD
+304 GKFYNAHIQEVFSE

-359 IKKFFPTW
+359 IKKFYPTW

-381 GQSKSIKPQSALPP
+381 NQSKSIKPQSALPP

-422 KPPGRN
+422 KAPGRN
-428 PSQSV
+428 PSQSA
-433 RKAERERAED
+433 RKAERERGEE
-443 LTPGSRDCNYF
+443 LSHHGSRDCHYF

-484 PALCNNQSVCQAAT
+484 PALCNNQLVCQAAT
-498 QTMDTSNQKKFSTN
+498 QTVDNVNQKKFSN
-512 ERRNSKW
+512 SERRNSKW
-519 TAEVEEQQKEKE
+519 TAEVEEQKEKE

-548 ENSQDES
+548 EN
-555 YPKASSPLEQVK
+555 
-567 IDSAFLA
+567 
-574 EQVRNVCLISKFSS
+574 
-588 QETSDKGELHHSH
+588 
-601 NLTECLPS
+601 LTECLPS
-609 ITPTPSPVFSEVHLP
+609 VTPTPSPVFSEVHLP
-624 PPVPSVPAIVPAWP
+624 PAVPSVPAIVPAWP
-638 SEPTSYGPAG
+638 SEPATYGPAG
-648 IPSQIPASSLM
+648 IPTQIPASSLM
-659 PGPAAGPDSI
+659 PGPATGPDSI

-679 VAGVPVWLQA
+679 GAGVPVWLQA

-704 QDPLYPGFPL
+704 QDPLYPGFPFN
-714 SEKGE
+714 EKGE
-719 RAVAPSYSLCNTG
+719 RAVAPPYSLCSTG
-732 EDLPKD
+732 DDLPKD

-782 LPVYPHSPWFQE
+782 LPVYPHNPWFQE
-794 APPAQ
+794 AAPAQ
-799 NESETARP
+799 NENETARP
-807 NRHFG
+807 NRHFA
-812 VQSEAR
+812 VQTEAR
-818 SNGQIPQVDS
+818 SNGQIPQVD
-828 RSPSLPLIIPT
+828 RSPSLPLIIPS

-845 QGQVCVETE
+845 QGQVCVEPE
-854 NPAQALHAN
+854 NTAQALHAN

-889 IAPHFFPHFWYGYPV
+889 IAPPFFPHFWYGYPV
-904 QGFIENSVGRPSVVM
+904 QGFIENSVARPNLVL

-925 AAAGTSANMYVGKES
+925 AAAGTSASMYVGKEC

-954 KTNSSSG
+954 KTNSGSG
-961 TNTVPFPVAG
+961 SNTVPFPVAAAG
-971 PGSQCSA
+971 T
-978 PKDTSVRAPQLE
+978 PKDTSARAPQLE
-990 QTCPLA
+990 QTCPA

-1001 TSGQQQHSA
+1001 AAGQQHRP
-1010 PQTQGTERQP
+1010 PQTQGPERPTAGPSTQ
-1020 AAPASQPLLSEPP
+1020 ALLAEPP
-1033 KSELK
+1033 KNELK
-1038 NSIPSRKE
+1038 PGTPGRKE
-1046 KTGKGRDSK
+1046 RPAKGRESK
-1055 GAANLQT
+1055 GAGNVQP
-1062 ESRAQRMREESSED
+1062 ESRAQRTREESSED
-1076 ENEVSDMLRSGRS
+1076 DTEVSDMLRSGRS

-1101 RPRLERGYSSRGGY
+1101 RPRPDRGYSSRGGY

-1121 EAWKGPPGRSRDD
+1121 EAWKGPPSRSRDD
-1134 SYQYQRNFRG
+1134 GYQYQRNFRG

-1154 TLGDNQR
+1154 ALGDNQR

>member
-1 MDAAGRAGGSQQGH
+1 MEAACRPAGEEQSQPGMDG
-15 PGGGDGDAPGDAPM
+15 PGDTSM
-29 DRYLRSQGLYRKK
+29 DCYLRSQGLYRKR

-65 MDVRMACVDYLR
+65 IDVRMACVDYLR

-91 EEYLKNLENP
+91 EEYLKCLENP

-118 KDFIIYREPNASPSR
+118 KDFIIYREPNASPSH

-158 IEYAEKAALCQ
+158 IEYSEKAALCQ
-169 SLLYELLYEKVFN
+169 SLLYELLYEKVFDT
-182 VDVKKIVAELSA
+182 DVKKIIAELSA
-194 VGGTGESNGSS
+194 VGAANDSNGSS
-205 EVSASDSED
+205 EASASDSED
-214 DNYRSKATTASDVNG
+214 DNCRSKAAAVSDMNG
-229 MKSLSG
+229 LKALSD
-235 NKHLESN
+235 NKHLKSN
-242 GNSTLVVVPKKV
+242 GNPTLLVLPKKV
-254 LKSLDPL
+254 LKSLNPS
-261 VYRNI
+261 VYRNV

-272 QSKWDQQKQDFSI
+272 QSKLDQQKQDFSI

-304 GKFYNAHIQEVRSD
+304 GKFYNAHIQEVCSE

-336 LKSLKPLPQTS
+336 MKSLKPLPQAS

-359 IKKFFPTW
+359 MKKFFPTW
-367 GQNAQPDAECRGPK
+367 GQNAQPDADCRGPK
-381 GQSKSIKPQSALPP
+381 NQSKSIKPQPALPP
-395 RLQHTVGTRQHQFLS
+395 RLQHTVGTRQHQFS
-410 SGPQPHQTSTEQ
+410 CSGPQPHQASTEQ
-422 KPPGRN
+422 KAPGRN
-428 PSQSV
+428 PSQTV
-433 RKAERERAED
+433 RKPERERSED
-443 LTPGSRDCNYF
+443 LNHGSRDCNYF

-484 PALCNNQSVCQAAT
+484 PALSSNQSVCQAAT
-498 QTMDTSNQKKFSTN
+498 QTVDNLNQKKLSNN

-519 TAEVEEQQKEKE
+519 TAEMEEQKEKE

-548 ENSQDES
+548 EKNSQDEN

-567 IDSAFLA
+567 TESPPVLA
-574 EQVRNVCLISKFSS
+574 EQNLI
-588 QETSDKGELHHSH
+588 
-601 NLTECLPS
+601 ECLPS
-609 ITPTPSPVFSEVHLP
+609 VTPTPSPVFSEVHLP
-624 PPVPSVPAIVPAWP
+624 PAVPSVPAIVPAWP
-638 SEPTSYGPAG
+638 SEPTTYGPAG
-648 IPSQIPASSLM
+648 IPAQLPASSLM
-659 PGPAAGPDSI
+659 PAPAAGPDSI
-669 VSQAQVTSAS
+669 VSQAQVTSAP
-679 VAGVPVWLQA
+679 VAGVPVSLQA
-689 VNQPLMP
+689 VNQPVMP

-719 RAVAPSYSLCNTG
+719 RAIAPSYSLCNTG

-782 LPVYPHSPWFQE
+782 LPMYPHGAWFQE
-794 APPAQ
+794 AAAQ
-799 NESETARP
+799 SDNETARTS
-807 NRHFG
+807 RHFP
-812 VQSEAR
+812 VPSEAR
-818 SNGQIPQVDS
+818 PNGQISQVDS
-828 RSPSLPLIIPT
+828 RAASLPLMIPT
-839 AQVTES
+839 AQVSES
-845 QGQVCVETE
+845 QGQVCVESE
-854 NPAQALHAN
+854 NPVQALHAN

-875 QPPFGH
+875 QPHFGH

-889 IAPHFFPHFWYGYPV
+889 IAPPFFPHFWYGYPV
-904 QGFIENSVGRPSVVM
+904 QGFIDNSAARANVVL

-925 AAAGTSANMYVGKES
+925 AAANTAVNVYVAKECV
-940 SPPVPGVNCAEQLQ
+940 PPVAVVNCAEQPQ
-954 KTNSSSG
+954 KVGSSSSS
-961 TNTVPFPVAG
+961 NTMPFPGAG
-971 PGSQCSA
+971 ASSEGSA
-978 PKDTSVRAPQLE
+978 PKEASARAPQLE
-990 QTCPLA
+990 HTCPSA
-996 APKQK
+996 SPAKQK
-1001 TSGQQQHSA
+1001 PAGQQIRS
-1010 PQTQGTERQP
+1010 PLTQGTERQTAVP
-1020 AAPASQPLLSEPP
+1020 NTPPLAAEPP
-1033 KSELK
+1033 KNELK
-1038 NSIPSRKE
+1038 HSVCNRKE
-1046 KTGKGRDSK
+1046 KSDKGRD
-1055 GAANLQT
+1055 GRGMGGLQA
-1062 ESRAQRMREESSED
+1062 ESRVQRAREESSED
-1076 ENEVSDMLRSGRS
+1076 ESEVSDMLRSGRS

-1101 RPRLERGYSSRGGY
+1101 RPRLEWGYSSRGGY

-1121 EAWKGPPGRSRDD
+1121 EAWKGPASRSRDD
-1134 SYQYQRNFRG
+1134 GHQYQRNFRG
-1144 QPYRN
+1144 RPYRN
-1149 DRRRA
+1149 DRRRS

-1161 GQQA
+1161 GGHQA

>member
-1 MDAAGRAGGSQQGH
+1 MEAACRPDGGEQGH
-15 PGGGDGDAPGDAPM
+15 PGSGVDAPGDASM
-29 DRYLRSQGLYRKK
+29 DCYLRSQGLYRKR

-65 MDVRMACVDYLR
+65 IDVRMACVDYLR

-91 EEYLKNLENP
+91 EEYLKSLENP

-118 KDFIIYREPNASPSR
+118 KDFIIYREPNASPSH

-158 IEYAEKAALCQ
+158 IEYLEKAALCQ
-169 SLLYELLYEKVFN
+169 SLLYELLYEKVFDT
-182 VDVKKIVAELSA
+182 DVKKIVAELSA
-194 VGGTGESNGSS
+194 VGVTEESNGSS
-205 EVSASDSED
+205 EVSASDSDD
-214 DNYRSKATTASDVNG
+214 DNYRSKATTVGDTNG
-229 MKSLSG
+229 LKSLSG
-235 NKHLESN
+235 TKHLKSN
-242 GNSTLVVVPKKV
+242 GNPTLLVLPKKV
-254 LKSLDPL
+254 LKSLNPS
-261 VYRNI
+261 VYRNV

-304 GKFYNAHIQEVRSD
+304 GKFYNAHIQEVCSE

-336 LKSLKPLPQTS
+336 LKSLKPLPQAS

-367 GQNAQPDAECRGPK
+367 GQNAQPDADCRGPK
-381 GQSKSIKPQSALPP
+381 SQSKSIKPQSALPP
-395 RLQHTVGTRQHQFLS
+395 RLQHTVGTRQHQFS
-410 SGPQPHQTSTEQ
+410 CSGPQPHQTSTEQ
-422 KPPGRN
+422 KAPGRN
-428 PSQSV
+428 PAQTV
-433 RKAERERAED
+433 RKPDRERTED
-443 LTPGSRDCNYF
+443 LTHGSRDCNYF

-484 PALCNNQSVCQAAT
+484 PALSNNQSACQAAT
-498 QTMDTSNQKKFSTN
+498 QTLDNLNQKKFSNN

-519 TAEVEEQQKEKE
+519 TAEVEEQKDKE
-531 SNSRQIHLSQKL
+531 SNSRQTHLSQKL

-548 ENSQDES
+548 EKKSQDES
-555 YPKASSPLEQVK
+555 YPKASPPLEQVK
-567 IDSAFLA
+567 TDSPVLA
-574 EQVRNVCLISKFSS
+574 EQVRHVCLISKFSS
-588 QETSDKGELHHSH
+588 QETSGKGELRHSH
-601 NLTECLPS
+601 NLAECLPS
-609 ITPTPSPVFSEVHLP
+609 VTPTPSPVFPEVHLP
-624 PPVPSVPAIVPAWP
+624 PAVPSVPAIVPAWP
-638 SEPTSYGPAG
+638 SEPTTYGPAG
-648 IPSQIPASSLM
+648 IPAQIPASSLM
-659 PGPAAGPDSI
+659 PAPAMGPDSL
-669 VSQAQVTSAS
+669 VSQA
-679 VAGVPVWLQA
+679 
-689 VNQPLMP
+689 
-696 LPQTLNPY
+696 QTLNPY

-782 LPVYPHSPWFQE
+782 LPVYLHNPWFQE
-794 APPAQ
+794 ALPAP
-799 NESETARP
+799 NENETART
-807 NRHFG
+807 NRHFP

-818 SNGQIPQVDS
+818 ANGQIPQAET
-828 RSPSLPLIIPT
+828 RSASLSLLLPT
-839 AQVTES
+839 AQVSDS
-845 QGQVCVETE
+845 QGPVCVESE
-854 NPAQALHAN
+854 NPVPALHAN

-869 GKNMFP
+869 GKNVFP

-881 NHFLGAVP
+881 NHFVGAVP
-889 IAPHFFPHFWYGYPV
+889 IAPPFFPHFWYGYPV
-904 QGFIENSVGRPSVVM
+904 QGFVDSSVARPSVVM

-925 AAAGTSANMYVGKES
+925 ATGSTSASAYVPKEC
-940 SPPVPGVNCAEQLQ
+940 SPPVPGLTSAEQLQ
-954 KTNSSSG
+954 KAHSG
-961 TNTVPFPVAG
+961 GGSKAGPFPVAG
-971 PGSQCSA
+971 ASSECSA
-978 PKDTSVRAPQLE
+978 PKPALARAPQLQ
-990 QTCPLA
+990 QTCPSA
-996 APKQK
+996 SPAKQK
-1001 TSGQQQHSA
+1001 AAGPRNRS
-1010 PQTQGTERQP
+1010 PQAQGTEWQV
-1020 AAPASQPLLSEPP
+1020 AAPNVPPLLAEPP
-1033 KSELK
+1033 KNELR
-1038 NSIPSRKE
+1038 NSVPGRRE
-1046 KTGKGRDSK
+1046 KTDKGRDAR
-1055 GAANLQT
+1055 GAGNLQAD
-1062 ESRAQRMREESSED
+1062 SRAQRTREESSED
-1076 ENEVSDMLRSGRS
+1076 ESDVSDMLRSGGS

-1101 RPRLERGYSSRGGY
+1101 RPRLEWDYSSRGGY
-1115 QFQRNE
+1115 HFQRSE
-1121 EAWKGPPGRSRDD
+1121 EAWKGPPSRSRDD
-1134 SYQYQRNFRG
+1134 GYHYQRNFRG
-1144 QPYRN
+1144 RPYRN

-1154 TLGDNQR
+1154 TPGENQR
-1161 GQQA
+1161 GHQA